1 MKKKLLSQAITLG
14 LLVAAPYSVWA
25 SDFTDGFHKDVQL
38 NVDSS
43 KLDCGAVAPGADTV
57 IDKDVEYHFVL
68 NQGKFTSNSGVSA
81 VHMDQAGKTVTYN
94 KNANFYVSTDL
105 TGTGN
110 NASHTLSVYAGRMN
124 FNGDTSFTNITKGEN
139 GKSAYGVSALG
150 DPKQTE
156 NPVLNFAG
164 NSLKID
170 VVTDTARQEKGT
182 YCEAAG
188 LSVYNADVVTSDK
201 TKTEI
206 NVTGTSTSSKAAPV
220 YGILNEG
227 GNVDL
232 KGDTVI
238 NVVTNGY
245 GTNVTEGKDKA
256 GLAVGVKVIDG
267 FYNST
272 MGNTSGEAQVT
283 MGNAVVNTTNKAK
296 GGAAIGFV
304 SDNFTDNEN
313 KKAEIILN
321 GNLDMHVEADIARG
335 VVAKKG
341 KKIILGSENTD
352 HINITTQNISA
363 DNSENI
369 NMGIWAAAGGV
380 VDVTS
385 KDVVV
390 NTHST
395 GDAWSYGICAQNAT
409 TDAKDNLATV
419 NIKADNIYVNSTADK
434 EGQASGLV
442 TMSQGQM
449 NIHGNLEVHADNVVV
464 TRGDSVLN
472 VNTNKE
478 DANNTTKLYG
488 NINFAYYEG
497 TSGTKVDAD
506 VNINLNG
513 KDSVWEGNTIID
525 WNLKTDGNT
534 SFEDIENKLNVDGC
548 NISLNDGA
556 QWNATKVENT
566 GTDGKKGQA
575 YVGLNNLTLN
585 NGIINLDKM
594 DGQTLEVENLSGN
607 KGTIG
612 VDDLAAGQL
621 HVDKIADNTEIV
633 VQGNGAIAD
642 QIFQDKA
649 NADKLAGVVV
659 GGADNAVLT
668 DKVTTEE
675 GVIGGVFEG
684 TVDKDGHV
692 VGGIQAQNTFNMGVS
707 DMASV
712 SLMAWRAENDDMNQR
727 LGELRDSKGEH
738 GIWTRMVK
746 GESEYGAITNKYT
759 KYELGYDEKLSTN
772 EHWTVGAAISYTD
785 GDSSFAKGSGENT
798 HKGLSVYGSY
808 LADDGSYVDLIAKY
822 AKLEHEFDVL
832 GGIGKGDYEANGYSV
847 SAEYGKRFT
856 KDNGFWVE
864 PQVQLSYGKVGAV
877 SYATANA
884 IAEQDGMDSL
894 VGRVGFRMGKD
905 FAQGN
910 VYAKASYLYDF
921 DGETSVTMRK
931 GSLADTYGQDLGGGW
946 WEVGVGT
953 NVALSDASYL
963 YLDVE
968 RTYGGEVETPWQW
981 NVGLRYSF

>member
-1 MKKKLLSQAITLG
+1 MNKKLLTQAITLG
-14 LLVAAPYSVWA
+14 LLVAAPYNVWA
-25 SDFTDGFHKDVQL
+25 ANNYGIKADEVAVNGNELFPNGVISDVKEGIYAKNKVDFTVADIKINAQEYGVHVTSGGDLNLGKDKVQI
-38 NVDSS
+38 NVND
-43 KLDCGAVAPGADTV
+43 P
-57 IDKDVEYHFVL
+57 
-68 NQGKFTSNSGVSA
+68 
-81 VHMDQAGKTVTYN
+81 
-94 KNANFYVSTDL
+94 
-105 TGTGN
+105 
-110 NASHTLSVYAGRMN
+110 R
-124 FNGDTSFTNITKGEN
+124 N
-139 GKSAYGVSALG
+139 GKSAYAIHNDSNSSVKITANDVLLSVNSGYATALYNKSGNNGSNSDIRKADVDVNAKNKVTINVAGTESATGIRNLQELSKVDITAPQVSFDVHALNNTATGIKSELKGIVNINNANKIDIQVKADGANGKPDKKKGKAYGILTDKDGVVNIQTKEFNLQVDGNALALG
-150 DPKQTE
+150 ID
-156 NPVLNFAG
+156 AD
-164 NSLKID
+164 NSAN
-170 VVTDTARQEKGT
+170 V
-182 YCEAAG
+182 
-188 LSVYNADVVTSDK
+188 
-201 TKTEI
+201 
-206 NVTGTSTSSKAAPV
+206 NVTGDAVNIVAKST
-220 YGILNEG
+220 EG
-227 GNVDL
+227 ATG
-232 KGDTVI
+232 I
-238 NVVTNGY
+238 NVANQGQV
-245 GTNVTEGKDKA
+245 NVKAQDLAIQAEGND
-256 GLAVGVKVIDG
+256 
-267 FYNST
+267 
-272 MGNTSGEAQVT
+272 
-283 MGNAVVNTTNKAK
+283 
-296 GGAAIGFV
+296 
-304 SDNFTDNEN
+304 
-313 KKAEIILN
+313 
-321 GNLDMHVEADIARG
+321 ARG
-335 VVAKKG
+335 VNVSTNGNVVLGTADSNIAIDVTG
-341 KKIILGSENTD
+341 KKNAIGLATFEHGKSVVNGKNFVINAVGDDSLGVHVQNNGTGEKKAQVDLNAENT
-352 HINITTQNISA
+352 
-363 DNSENI
+363 
-369 NMGIWAAAGGV
+369 V
-380 VDVTS
+380 
-385 KDVVV
+385 
-390 NTHST
+390 
-395 GDAWSYGICAQNAT
+395 
-409 TDAKDNLATV
+409 
-419 NIKADNIYVNSTADK
+419 IKADNALGAYS
-434 EGQASGLV
+434 EGK
-442 TMSQGQM
+442 
-449 NIHGNLEVHADNVVV
+449 
-464 TRGDSVLN
+464 LN
-472 VNTNKE
+472 VNGNIYTEAKNALIVRGFSEVNINTENK
-478 DANNTTKLYG
+478 NNLVQLNG
-488 NINFAYYEG
+488 NINFNVTNDG
-497 TSGTKVDAD
+497 NSGLLADAD
-506 VNINLNG
+506 VNIQLTNKDSYLNG
-513 KDSVWEGNTIID
+513 NIIKTQDGKPDEHIDMHVDGMKLTLSNGGTWNSDKDSFVNDLILDGGIVSMNGSQQNITADNVTGNSGLVHT
-525 WNLKTDGNT
+525 
-534 SFEDIENKLNVDGC
+534 
-548 NISLNDGA
+548 ND
-556 QWNATKVENT
+556 
-566 GTDGKKGQA
+566 
-575 YVGLNNLTLN
+575 LNN
-585 NGIINLDKM
+585 
-594 DGQTLEVENLSGN
+594 
-607 KGTIG
+607 
-612 VDDLAAGQL
+612 QL

-675 GVIGGVFEG
+675 GVIGGAFEG

-864 PQVQLSYGKVGAV
+864 PQVQLSYGKIGAV

>member
-1 MKKKLLSQAITLG
+1 MNKRLLTQAITLG
-14 LLVAAPYSVWA
+14 LLVAAPYNVWA
-25 SDFTDGFHKDVQL
+25 ANNYGIKADEVAVNGNELFPNGVISDVKEGIYAKNKVDFTVADIKINAQEYGVHVTSGGDLNLGKDKVQI
-38 NVDSS
+38 NVND
-43 KLDCGAVAPGADTV
+43 P
-57 IDKDVEYHFVL
+57 
-68 NQGKFTSNSGVSA
+68 
-81 VHMDQAGKTVTYN
+81 
-94 KNANFYVSTDL
+94 
-105 TGTGN
+105 
-110 NASHTLSVYAGRMN
+110 R
-124 FNGDTSFTNITKGEN
+124 N
-139 GKSAYGVSALG
+139 GKSAYAIYNYSNSSVKITANDVLLSVNSGYATALYNKSGNNGSNSDIRKADVDVNAKNKVTINVAGTEFATGIQNLQELSKVDITAPQVSFDVHAFNNTATGIKSELKGIVNINNADKIDIQVKADGANGKPDKKKGKAYGILTDKDGVVNIQTKEFNLQVDGNALALG
-150 DPKQTE
+150 IDA
-156 NPVLNFAG
+156 N
-164 NSLKID
+164 NSAN
-170 VVTDTARQEKGT
+170 V
-182 YCEAAG
+182 
-188 LSVYNADVVTSDK
+188 
-201 TKTEI
+201 
-206 NVTGTSTSSKAAPV
+206 NVTGDAVNIVAKST
-220 YGILNEG
+220 EG
-227 GNVDL
+227 ATG
-232 KGDTVI
+232 I
-238 NVVTNGY
+238 NVANQGQV
-245 GTNVTEGKDKA
+245 NVKAQDLAIQAEGND
-256 GLAVGVKVIDG
+256 
-267 FYNST
+267 
-272 MGNTSGEAQVT
+272 
-283 MGNAVVNTTNKAK
+283 
-296 GGAAIGFV
+296 
-304 SDNFTDNEN
+304 
-313 KKAEIILN
+313 
-321 GNLDMHVEADIARG
+321 ARG
-335 VVAKKG
+335 VNVSTNGNVVLGTADSNIAIDVTG
-341 KKIILGSENTD
+341 KKNAIGLATFEHGKSVVNGKNFVVNAVGDDSLGVHVQNNGTGEKKAQVDLNAENT
-352 HINITTQNISA
+352 
-363 DNSENI
+363 
-369 NMGIWAAAGGV
+369 V
-380 VDVTS
+380 
-385 KDVVV
+385 
-390 NTHST
+390 
-395 GDAWSYGICAQNAT
+395 
-409 TDAKDNLATV
+409 
-419 NIKADNIYVNSTADK
+419 IKADNALGAYS
-434 EGQASGLV
+434 EGK
-442 TMSQGQM
+442 
-449 NIHGNLEVHADNVVV
+449 
-464 TRGDSVLN
+464 LN
-472 VNTNKE
+472 VNGNIYTEAKNALIVRGFSDVNINTENK
-478 DANNTTKLYG
+478 NNLVQLNG
-488 NINFAYYEG
+488 NINFNVTNDG
-497 TSGTKVDAD
+497 NSGLLADAD
-506 VNINLNG
+506 VNIQLTNKDSYLNG
-513 KDSVWEGNTIID
+513 NIIKTQDGKPDEHIDMHVDGMKLTLSNGGTWNSDKDSFVNDLILDGGIVSMNGSQQNITADNVTGNSGLVHT
-525 WNLKTDGNT
+525 
-534 SFEDIENKLNVDGC
+534 
-548 NISLNDGA
+548 ND
-556 QWNATKVENT
+556 
-566 GTDGKKGQA
+566 
-575 YVGLNNLTLN
+575 LNN
-585 NGIINLDKM
+585 
-594 DGQTLEVENLSGN
+594 
-607 KGTIG
+607 
-612 VDDLAAGQL
+612 QL

-659 GGADNAVLT
+659 SGADNDVLT

-675 GVIGGVFEG
+675 GVIGGAFEG

-727 LGELRDSKGEH
+727 LGELRDSNGEH

>member
-1 MKKKLLSQAITLG
+1 MNKKLLTQAITLG
-14 LLVAAPYSVWA
+14 LLVAAPYNVWA
-25 SDFTDGFHKDVQL
+25 ANNYGIKADEVAVNGNELFPNGVISDVKEGIYAKNKVDFTVADIKINAQEYGVHVTSGGDLNLGKDKVQI
-38 NVDSS
+38 NVND
-43 KLDCGAVAPGADTV
+43 P
-57 IDKDVEYHFVL
+57 
-68 NQGKFTSNSGVSA
+68 
-81 VHMDQAGKTVTYN
+81 
-94 KNANFYVSTDL
+94 
-105 TGTGN
+105 
-110 NASHTLSVYAGRMN
+110 R
-124 FNGDTSFTNITKGEN
+124 N
-139 GKSAYGVSALG
+139 GKSAYAIHNDSNSSVKITANDVLLSVNSGYATALYNKSGNNGSNSDIRKADVDVNAKNKVTINVAGTESATGIRNLQELSKVDITAPQVSFDVHAFNNTATGIKSELKGIVNINNADKIDIQVKADGANGKPDKKKGKAYGILTDKDGVVNIQTKEFNLQVDGNALALG
-150 DPKQTE
+150 ID
-156 NPVLNFAG
+156 AD
-164 NSLKID
+164 NSAN
-170 VVTDTARQEKGT
+170 V
-182 YCEAAG
+182 
-188 LSVYNADVVTSDK
+188 
-201 TKTEI
+201 
-206 NVTGTSTSSKAAPV
+206 NVTGDAVNIVAKST
-220 YGILNEG
+220 EG
-227 GNVDL
+227 ATG
-232 KGDTVI
+232 I
-238 NVVTNGY
+238 NVANQGQV
-245 GTNVTEGKDKA
+245 NVKA
-256 GLAVGVKVIDG
+256 QDLAI
-267 FYNST
+267 
-272 MGNTSGEAQVT
+272 
-283 MGNAVVNTTNKAK
+283 
-296 GGAAIGFV
+296 
-304 SDNFTDNEN
+304 
-313 KKAEIILN
+313 KAE
-321 GNLDMHVEADIARG
+321 GNDARG
-335 VVAKKG
+335 VNVSTNGNVVLGTADSNIAIDVTG
-341 KKIILGSENTD
+341 KKNAIGLATFEHGKSVVNGKNFVVNAVGDDSLGVHVQNNGTGEKKAQVDLNAENT
-352 HINITTQNISA
+352 
-363 DNSENI
+363 
-369 NMGIWAAAGGV
+369 V
-380 VDVTS
+380 
-385 KDVVV
+385 
-390 NTHST
+390 
-395 GDAWSYGICAQNAT
+395 
-409 TDAKDNLATV
+409 
-419 NIKADNIYVNSTADK
+419 IKADNALGAYS
-434 EGQASGLV
+434 EGK
-442 TMSQGQM
+442 
-449 NIHGNLEVHADNVVV
+449 
-464 TRGDSVLN
+464 LN
-472 VNTNKE
+472 VNGNIYTEAKNALIVRGFSEVNINTENK
-478 DANNTTKLYG
+478 NNLVQLNG
-488 NINFAYYEG
+488 NINFNVTNDG
-497 TSGTKVDAD
+497 NSGLLADAD
-506 VNINLNG
+506 VNIQLTNKDSYLNG
-513 KDSVWEGNTIID
+513 NIIKTQDGNPDEHIDMHVDGMKLTLSNGGTWNSDKDSFVNDLILDGGIVSMNGSQQNITADNVTGNSGLVHT
-525 WNLKTDGNT
+525 
-534 SFEDIENKLNVDGC
+534 
-548 NISLNDGA
+548 ND
-556 QWNATKVENT
+556 
-566 GTDGKKGQA
+566 
-575 YVGLNNLTLN
+575 LNN
-585 NGIINLDKM
+585 
-594 DGQTLEVENLSGN
+594 
-607 KGTIG
+607 
-612 VDDLAAGQL
+612 QL

-675 GVIGGVFEG
+675 GVIGGAFEG

>member
-1 MKKKLLSQAITLG
+1 MNKKLLTQAITLG
-14 LLVAAPYSVWA
+14 LLVAAPYNVWA
-25 SDFTDGFHKDVQL
+25 ANNYGIKADEVAVNGNELFPNGVISDVKEGIYAKNKVDFTVADIKINAQEYGVHVTSGGDLNLGKDKVQI
-38 NVDSS
+38 NVND
-43 KLDCGAVAPGADTV
+43 P
-57 IDKDVEYHFVL
+57 
-68 NQGKFTSNSGVSA
+68 
-81 VHMDQAGKTVTYN
+81 
-94 KNANFYVSTDL
+94 
-105 TGTGN
+105 
-110 NASHTLSVYAGRMN
+110 R
-124 FNGDTSFTNITKGEN
+124 N
-139 GKSAYGVSALG
+139 GKSAYAIHNYSNSSVKITANDVLLSVNSGYATALYNKSGNNGSNSDIRKADVDVNAKNKVTINVAGTEFATGIQNLQELSKVDITAPQVSFDVHALNNTATGIKSELKGIVNINNADKIDIQVKADGANGKPDKKKGKAYGILTDKEGVVNIQTKEFNLQVDGNALALG
-150 DPKQTE
+150 IDA
-156 NPVLNFAG
+156 N
-164 NSLKID
+164 NSAN
-170 VVTDTARQEKGT
+170 V
-182 YCEAAG
+182 
-188 LSVYNADVVTSDK
+188 
-201 TKTEI
+201 
-206 NVTGTSTSSKAAPV
+206 NVTGDAVNIVAKST
-220 YGILNEG
+220 EG
-227 GNVDL
+227 ATG
-232 KGDTVI
+232 I
-238 NVVTNGY
+238 NVANQGQV
-245 GTNVTEGKDKA
+245 NVKAQDLAIQAEGND
-256 GLAVGVKVIDG
+256 
-267 FYNST
+267 
-272 MGNTSGEAQVT
+272 
-283 MGNAVVNTTNKAK
+283 
-296 GGAAIGFV
+296 
-304 SDNFTDNEN
+304 
-313 KKAEIILN
+313 
-321 GNLDMHVEADIARG
+321 ARG
-335 VVAKKG
+335 VNVSTNGNVVLGTADSNIAIDVTG
-341 KKIILGSENTD
+341 KKNAIGLATFEHGKSVVNGKNFVVNAVGDDSLGVHVQNNGTGEKKAQVDLNAENT
-352 HINITTQNISA
+352 
-363 DNSENI
+363 
-369 NMGIWAAAGGV
+369 V
-380 VDVTS
+380 
-385 KDVVV
+385 
-390 NTHST
+390 
-395 GDAWSYGICAQNAT
+395 
-409 TDAKDNLATV
+409 
-419 NIKADNIYVNSTADK
+419 IKADNALGAYS
-434 EGQASGLV
+434 EGK
-442 TMSQGQM
+442 
-449 NIHGNLEVHADNVVV
+449 
-464 TRGDSVLN
+464 LN
-472 VNTNKE
+472 VNGNIYTEAKNALIVRGFSEVNINTENK
-478 DANNTTKLYG
+478 NNLVQLNG
-488 NINFAYYEG
+488 NINFNVTNDG
-497 TSGTKVDAD
+497 NSGLLADAD
-506 VNINLNG
+506 VNIQLTNKDSYLNG
-513 KDSVWEGNTIID
+513 NIIKTQDGKPDEHIDMHVDGMKLTLSNGGTWNSDKDSFVNDLILDGGIVSMNGSQQNITADNVTGNSGLVHT
-525 WNLKTDGNT
+525 
-534 SFEDIENKLNVDGC
+534 
-548 NISLNDGA
+548 ND
-556 QWNATKVENT
+556 
-566 GTDGKKGQA
+566 
-575 YVGLNNLTLN
+575 LNN
-585 NGIINLDKM
+585 
-594 DGQTLEVENLSGN
+594 
-607 KGTIG
+607 
-612 VDDLAAGQL
+612 QL

-675 GVIGGVFEG
+675 GVIGGAFEG

-692 VGGIQAQNTFNMGVS
+692 VGGSQAQNTFNMGVS

>member
-1 MKKKLLSQAITLG
+1 MNKKLLTQAITLG
-14 LLVAAPYSVWA
+14 LLVAAPYNVWA
-25 SDFTDGFHKDVQL
+25 ANNYGIKADEVAVNGNELFPNGVISDVKKGIYAKNKVDFTVADIKINAQEYGVYVTSGGDLNLGKDKVQI
-38 NVDSS
+38 NVND
-43 KLDCGAVAPGADTV
+43 P
-57 IDKDVEYHFVL
+57 
-68 NQGKFTSNSGVSA
+68 
-81 VHMDQAGKTVTYN
+81 
-94 KNANFYVSTDL
+94 
-105 TGTGN
+105 
-110 NASHTLSVYAGRMN
+110 R
-124 FNGDTSFTNITKGEN
+124 N
-139 GKSAYGVSALG
+139 GKSAYAIHNDSNSSVKITANDVLLSVNSGYATALYNKSGNNGSNSDIRKADVDVNAKNKVTINVAGTESATGIRNLQELSKVDITAPQVSFDVHALNNTATGIKSELKGIVNINNADKIDIQVKADGANGKPDKKKGKANGILTDKDGVVNIQTKEFNLQVDGNALALG
-150 DPKQTE
+150 ID
-156 NPVLNFAG
+156 AD
-164 NSLKID
+164 NSAN
-170 VVTDTARQEKGT
+170 V
-182 YCEAAG
+182 
-188 LSVYNADVVTSDK
+188 
-201 TKTEI
+201 
-206 NVTGTSTSSKAAPV
+206 NVTGDAVNIVAKST
-220 YGILNEG
+220 EG
-227 GNVDL
+227 ATG
-232 KGDTVI
+232 I
-238 NVVTNGY
+238 NVANQGQV
-245 GTNVTEGKDKA
+245 NVKAQDLAIQAEGND
-256 GLAVGVKVIDG
+256 
-267 FYNST
+267 
-272 MGNTSGEAQVT
+272 
-283 MGNAVVNTTNKAK
+283 
-296 GGAAIGFV
+296 
-304 SDNFTDNEN
+304 
-313 KKAEIILN
+313 
-321 GNLDMHVEADIARG
+321 ARG
-335 VVAKKG
+335 VNVSTNGNVVLGTADSNIAIDVTG
-341 KKIILGSENTD
+341 KKNAIGLATFEHGKSVVNGKNFVVNAVGDDSLGVHVQNNGTGEKKAQVDLNAENT
-352 HINITTQNISA
+352 
-363 DNSENI
+363 
-369 NMGIWAAAGGV
+369 V
-380 VDVTS
+380 
-385 KDVVV
+385 
-390 NTHST
+390 
-395 GDAWSYGICAQNAT
+395 
-409 TDAKDNLATV
+409 
-419 NIKADNIYVNSTADK
+419 IKADNALGAYS
-434 EGQASGLV
+434 EGK
-442 TMSQGQM
+442 
-449 NIHGNLEVHADNVVV
+449 
-464 TRGDSVLN
+464 LN
-472 VNTNKE
+472 VNGNIYTEAKNALIVRGFSEVNINTENK
-478 DANNTTKLYG
+478 NNLVQLNG
-488 NINFAYYEG
+488 NINFNVTNDG
-497 TSGTKVDAD
+497 NSGLLADAD
-506 VNINLNG
+506 VNIQLTNKDSYLNG
-513 KDSVWEGNTIID
+513 NIIKTQDGKPDEHIDMHVDGMKLTLSNGGTWNSDKDSFVNDLILDGGIVSMNGSQQNITADNVTGNSGLVHT
-525 WNLKTDGNT
+525 
-534 SFEDIENKLNVDGC
+534 
-548 NISLNDGA
+548 ND
-556 QWNATKVENT
+556 
-566 GTDGKKGQA
+566 
-575 YVGLNNLTLN
+575 LNN
-585 NGIINLDKM
+585 
-594 DGQTLEVENLSGN
+594 
-607 KGTIG
+607 
-612 VDDLAAGQL
+612 QL

-675 GVIGGVFEG
+675 GVIGGAFEG

>member
-1 MKKKLLSQAITLG
+1 MNKKLLTQAITLG
-14 LLVAAPYSVWA
+14 LLVAAPYNVWA
-25 SDFTDGFHKDVQL
+25 ANNYGIKADEVAVNGNELFPNGVISDVKEGIYAKNKVDFTVADIKINAQEYGVHVTSGGDLNLGKDKVQI
-38 NVDSS
+38 NVND
-43 KLDCGAVAPGADTV
+43 P
-57 IDKDVEYHFVL
+57 
-68 NQGKFTSNSGVSA
+68 
-81 VHMDQAGKTVTYN
+81 
-94 KNANFYVSTDL
+94 
-105 TGTGN
+105 
-110 NASHTLSVYAGRMN
+110 R
-124 FNGDTSFTNITKGEN
+124 N
-139 GKSAYGVSALG
+139 GKSAYAIHNDSNSSVKITANDVLLSVNSGYATALYNKSGNNGSNGDIRKADVDVNAKNKVTINVAGTEFATGIQNLQKLSKVDITAPQVSFDVHALNNTATGIKSELKGIVNINNADKIDIQVKADGANGKPDKKKGKAYGILTDKDGVVNIQTKEFNLQVDGNALALG
-150 DPKQTE
+150 IDA
-156 NPVLNFAG
+156 N
-164 NSLKID
+164 NSAN
-170 VVTDTARQEKGT
+170 V
-182 YCEAAG
+182 
-188 LSVYNADVVTSDK
+188 
-201 TKTEI
+201 
-206 NVTGTSTSSKAAPV
+206 NVTGDAVNIVAKST
-220 YGILNEG
+220 EG
-227 GNVDL
+227 ATG
-232 KGDTVI
+232 I
-238 NVVTNGY
+238 NVANQGQV
-245 GTNVTEGKDKA
+245 NVKAQDLAIQAEGND
-256 GLAVGVKVIDG
+256 
-267 FYNST
+267 
-272 MGNTSGEAQVT
+272 
-283 MGNAVVNTTNKAK
+283 
-296 GGAAIGFV
+296 
-304 SDNFTDNEN
+304 
-313 KKAEIILN
+313 
-321 GNLDMHVEADIARG
+321 ARG
-335 VVAKKG
+335 VNVSTNGNVVLGTADSNIAIDVTG
-341 KKIILGSENTD
+341 KKNAIGLATFEHGKSVVNGKNFVVNAVGDDSLGVHVQNNGTGEKKAQVDLNAENT
-352 HINITTQNISA
+352 
-363 DNSENI
+363 
-369 NMGIWAAAGGV
+369 V
-380 VDVTS
+380 
-385 KDVVV
+385 
-390 NTHST
+390 
-395 GDAWSYGICAQNAT
+395 
-409 TDAKDNLATV
+409 
-419 NIKADNIYVNSTADK
+419 IKADNALGAYS
-434 EGQASGLV
+434 EGK
-442 TMSQGQM
+442 
-449 NIHGNLEVHADNVVV
+449 
-464 TRGDSVLN
+464 LN
-472 VNTNKE
+472 VNGNIYTEAKNALIVRGFSEVNINTENK
-478 DANNTTKLYG
+478 NNLVQLNG
-488 NINFAYYEG
+488 NINFNVTNDG
-497 TSGTKVDAD
+497 NSGLLADAD
-506 VNINLNG
+506 VNIQLTNKDSYLNG
-513 KDSVWEGNTIID
+513 NIIKTQDGKPDEHIDMHVDGMKLTLSNGGTWNSDKDSFVNDLILDGGIVSMNGSQQNITADNVTGNSGLVHT
-525 WNLKTDGNT
+525 
-534 SFEDIENKLNVDGC
+534 
-548 NISLNDGA
+548 ND
-556 QWNATKVENT
+556 
-566 GTDGKKGQA
+566 
-575 YVGLNNLTLN
+575 LNN
-585 NGIINLDKM
+585 
-594 DGQTLEVENLSGN
+594 
-607 KGTIG
+607 
-612 VDDLAAGQL
+612 QL

-675 GVIGGVFEG
+675 GVIGGAFEG

-864 PQVQLSYGKVGAV
+864 PQVQLSYGKIGAV

>member
-1 MKKKLLSQAITLG
+1 MGGVVMNKKLLTQAITLG
-14 LLVAAPYSVWA
+14 LLVAAPYNVWA
-25 SDFTDGFHKDVQL
+25 ANNYGIKADEVAVNGNELFPNGVISDVKEGIYAKNKVDFTVADIKINAQEYGVHVTSGGDLNLGKDKVQI
-38 NVDSS
+38 NVND
-43 KLDCGAVAPGADTV
+43 P
-57 IDKDVEYHFVL
+57 
-68 NQGKFTSNSGVSA
+68 
-81 VHMDQAGKTVTYN
+81 
-94 KNANFYVSTDL
+94 
-105 TGTGN
+105 
-110 NASHTLSVYAGRMN
+110 R
-124 FNGDTSFTNITKGEN
+124 N
-139 GKSAYGVSALG
+139 GKSAYAIHNDSNSSVKITANDVLLSVNSGYATALYNKSGNNGSNGDIRKADVDVNAKNKVTINVAGTEFATGIQNLQKLSKVDITAPQVSFDVHALNNTATGIKSELKGIVNINNADKIDIQVKADGANGKPDKKKGKAYGILTDKDGVVNIQTKEFNLQVDGNALALG
-150 DPKQTE
+150 IDA
-156 NPVLNFAG
+156 N
-164 NSLKID
+164 NSAN
-170 VVTDTARQEKGT
+170 V
-182 YCEAAG
+182 
-188 LSVYNADVVTSDK
+188 
-201 TKTEI
+201 
-206 NVTGTSTSSKAAPV
+206 NVTGDAVNIVAKST
-220 YGILNEG
+220 EG
-227 GNVDL
+227 ATG
-232 KGDTVI
+232 I
-238 NVVTNGY
+238 NVANQGQV
-245 GTNVTEGKDKA
+245 NVKAQDLAIQAEGND
-256 GLAVGVKVIDG
+256 
-267 FYNST
+267 
-272 MGNTSGEAQVT
+272 
-283 MGNAVVNTTNKAK
+283 
-296 GGAAIGFV
+296 
-304 SDNFTDNEN
+304 
-313 KKAEIILN
+313 
-321 GNLDMHVEADIARG
+321 ARG
-335 VVAKKG
+335 VNVSTNGNVVLGTADSNIAIDVTG
-341 KKIILGSENTD
+341 KKNAIGLATFEHGKSVVNGKNFVVNAVGDDSLGVHVQNNGTGEKKAQVDLNAENT
-352 HINITTQNISA
+352 
-363 DNSENI
+363 
-369 NMGIWAAAGGV
+369 V
-380 VDVTS
+380 
-385 KDVVV
+385 
-390 NTHST
+390 
-395 GDAWSYGICAQNAT
+395 
-409 TDAKDNLATV
+409 
-419 NIKADNIYVNSTADK
+419 IKADNALGAYS
-434 EGQASGLV
+434 EGK
-442 TMSQGQM
+442 
-449 NIHGNLEVHADNVVV
+449 
-464 TRGDSVLN
+464 LN
-472 VNTNKE
+472 VNGNIYTEAKNALIVRGFSEVNINTENK
-478 DANNTTKLYG
+478 NNLVQLNG
-488 NINFAYYEG
+488 NINFNVTNDG
-497 TSGTKVDAD
+497 NSGLLADAD
-506 VNINLNG
+506 VNIQLTNKDSYLNG
-513 KDSVWEGNTIID
+513 NIIKTQDGKPDEHIDMHVDGMKLTLSNGGTWNSDKDSFVNDLILDGGIVSMNGSQQNITADNVTGNSGLVHT
-525 WNLKTDGNT
+525 
-534 SFEDIENKLNVDGC
+534 
-548 NISLNDGA
+548 ND
-556 QWNATKVENT
+556 
-566 GTDGKKGQA
+566 
-575 YVGLNNLTLN
+575 LNN
-585 NGIINLDKM
+585 
-594 DGQTLEVENLSGN
+594 
-607 KGTIG
+607 
-612 VDDLAAGQL
+612 QL

-675 GVIGGVFEG
+675 GVIGGAFEG

-864 PQVQLSYGKVGAV
+864 PQVQLSYGKIGAV

>member
-1 MKKKLLSQAITLG
+1 MADIKINAQEYGVHVTSGGDLNLG
-14 LLVAAPYSVWA
+14 
-25 SDFTDGFHKDVQL
+25 KDKVQI
-38 NVDSS
+38 NVND
-43 KLDCGAVAPGADTV
+43 P
-57 IDKDVEYHFVL
+57 
-68 NQGKFTSNSGVSA
+68 
-81 VHMDQAGKTVTYN
+81 
-94 KNANFYVSTDL
+94 
-105 TGTGN
+105 
-110 NASHTLSVYAGRMN
+110 R
-124 FNGDTSFTNITKGEN
+124 N
-139 GKSAYGVSALG
+139 GKSAYAIHNDSNSSVKITANDVLLSVNSGYATALYNKSGNNVSTSDIRKADVDVNAKNKVTINVAGTESATGIRNLQELSKVDITAPQVSFDVHALNNTATGIKSELKGIVNINNADKIDIQVKADGANGKPDKKKGKANGILTDKDGVVNIQTKEFNLQVDGNALALG
-150 DPKQTE
+150 ID
-156 NPVLNFAG
+156 AD
-164 NSLKID
+164 NSAN
-170 VVTDTARQEKGT
+170 V
-182 YCEAAG
+182 
-188 LSVYNADVVTSDK
+188 
-201 TKTEI
+201 
-206 NVTGTSTSSKAAPV
+206 NVTGDAVNIVAKST
-220 YGILNEG
+220 EG
-227 GNVDL
+227 ATG
-232 KGDTVI
+232 I
-238 NVVTNGY
+238 NVANQGQV
-245 GTNVTEGKDKA
+245 NVKAQDLAIQAEGND
-256 GLAVGVKVIDG
+256 
-267 FYNST
+267 
-272 MGNTSGEAQVT
+272 
-283 MGNAVVNTTNKAK
+283 
-296 GGAAIGFV
+296 
-304 SDNFTDNEN
+304 
-313 KKAEIILN
+313 
-321 GNLDMHVEADIARG
+321 ARG
-335 VVAKKG
+335 VNVSTNGNVVLGTADSNIAIDVTG
-341 KKIILGSENTD
+341 KKNAMGLATFEHGKSVVNGKNFVVNAVGDDSLGVHVQNNGTGEKKAQVDLNAENT
-352 HINITTQNISA
+352 
-363 DNSENI
+363 
-369 NMGIWAAAGGV
+369 V
-380 VDVTS
+380 
-385 KDVVV
+385 
-390 NTHST
+390 
-395 GDAWSYGICAQNAT
+395 
-409 TDAKDNLATV
+409 
-419 NIKADNIYVNSTADK
+419 IKADNALGAYS
-434 EGQASGLV
+434 EGK
-442 TMSQGQM
+442 
-449 NIHGNLEVHADNVVV
+449 
-464 TRGDSVLN
+464 LN
-472 VNTNKE
+472 VNGNIYTEAKNALIVRGFSEVNINTENK
-478 DANNTTKLYG
+478 NNLVQLNG
-488 NINFAYYEG
+488 NINFNVTNDG
-497 TSGTKVDAD
+497 NSGLLADAD
-506 VNINLNG
+506 VNIQLTNKDSYLNG
-513 KDSVWEGNTIID
+513 NIIKTQDGKPDEHIDMHVDGMKLTLSNGGTWNSDKDSFVNDLILDGGIVSMNGSQQNITADNVTGNSGLVHT
-525 WNLKTDGNT
+525 
-534 SFEDIENKLNVDGC
+534 
-548 NISLNDGA
+548 ND
-556 QWNATKVENT
+556 
-566 GTDGKKGQA
+566 
-575 YVGLNNLTLN
+575 LNN
-585 NGIINLDKM
+585 
-594 DGQTLEVENLSGN
+594 
-607 KGTIG
+607 
-612 VDDLAAGQL
+612 QL

-675 GVIGGVFEG
+675 GVIGGAFEG

-910 VYAKASYLYDF
+910 VYAKASCLYDF

>member
-1 MKKKLLSQAITLG
+1 MTGDAVNI
-14 LLVAAPYSVWA
+14 VAKSTEGA
-25 SDFTDGFHKDVQL
+25 TGI
-38 NVDSS
+38 NV
-43 KLDCGAVAPGADTV
+43 A
-57 IDKDVEYHFVL
+57 
-68 NQGKFTSNSGVSA
+68 NQGQVNVKA
-81 VHMDQAGKTVTYN
+81 QDLAIQAE
-94 KNANFYVSTDL
+94 
-105 TGTGN
+105 GN
-110 NASHTLSVYAGRMN
+110 
-124 FNGDTSFTNITKGEN
+124 D
-139 GKSAYGVSALG
+139 
-150 DPKQTE
+150 
-156 NPVLNFAG
+156 
-164 NSLKID
+164 
-170 VVTDTARQEKGT
+170 
-182 YCEAAG
+182 
-188 LSVYNADVVTSDK
+188 
-201 TKTEI
+201 
-206 NVTGTSTSSKAAPV
+206 
-220 YGILNEG
+220 
-227 GNVDL
+227 
-232 KGDTVI
+232 
-238 NVVTNGY
+238 
-245 GTNVTEGKDKA
+245 
-256 GLAVGVKVIDG
+256 
-267 FYNST
+267 
-272 MGNTSGEAQVT
+272 
-283 MGNAVVNTTNKAK
+283 
-296 GGAAIGFV
+296 
-304 SDNFTDNEN
+304 
-313 KKAEIILN
+313 
-321 GNLDMHVEADIARG
+321 ARG
-335 VVAKKG
+335 VNVSTNGNVVLGTADSNIAIDVTG
-341 KKIILGSENTD
+341 KKNAIGLATFEHGKSVVNGKNFVVNAVGDDSLGVHVQNNGTGEKKAQVDLNAENT
-352 HINITTQNISA
+352 
-363 DNSENI
+363 
-369 NMGIWAAAGGV
+369 V
-380 VDVTS
+380 
-385 KDVVV
+385 
-390 NTHST
+390 
-395 GDAWSYGICAQNAT
+395 
-409 TDAKDNLATV
+409 
-419 NIKADNIYVNSTADK
+419 IKADNALGAYS
-434 EGQASGLV
+434 EGK
-442 TMSQGQM
+442 
-449 NIHGNLEVHADNVVV
+449 
-464 TRGDSVLN
+464 LN
-472 VNTNKE
+472 VNGNIYTEAKNALIVRGFSEVNINTENK
-478 DANNTTKLYG
+478 NNLVQLNG
-488 NINFAYYEG
+488 NINFNVTNDG
-497 TSGTKVDAD
+497 NSGLLADAD
-506 VNINLNG
+506 VNIQLTNKDSYLNG
-513 KDSVWEGNTIID
+513 NIIKTQDGKPDEHIDMHVDGMKLTLSNGGTWNSDKDSFVNDLILDGGIVSMNGSQQNITADNVTGNSGLVHT
-525 WNLKTDGNT
+525 
-534 SFEDIENKLNVDGC
+534 
-548 NISLNDGA
+548 ND
-556 QWNATKVENT
+556 
-566 GTDGKKGQA
+566 
-575 YVGLNNLTLN
+575 LNN
-585 NGIINLDKM
+585 
-594 DGQTLEVENLSGN
+594 
-607 KGTIG
+607 
-612 VDDLAAGQL
+612 QL

-675 GVIGGVFEG
+675 GVIGGAFEG

-864 PQVQLSYGKVGAV
+864 PQVQLSYGKIGAV

>member
-1 MKKKLLSQAITLG
+1 MNKKLLTQAITLG
-14 LLVAAPYSVWA
+14 LLVAAPYNVWA
-25 SDFTDGFHKDVQL
+25 ANNYGIKADEVAVNGNELFPNGVISDVKKGIYAKNKVDFTVADIKINAQEYGVYVTSGGDLNLGKDKVQI
-38 NVDSS
+38 NVND
-43 KLDCGAVAPGADTV
+43 P
-57 IDKDVEYHFVL
+57 
-68 NQGKFTSNSGVSA
+68 
-81 VHMDQAGKTVTYN
+81 
-94 KNANFYVSTDL
+94 
-105 TGTGN
+105 
-110 NASHTLSVYAGRMN
+110 R
-124 FNGDTSFTNITKGEN
+124 N
-139 GKSAYGVSALG
+139 GKSAYAIHNDSNSSVKITANDVLLSVNSGYATALYNKSGNNGSNSDIRKADVDVNAKNKVTINVAGTESATGIRNLQELSKVDITAPQVSFDVHALNNTATGIKSELKGIVNINNADKIDIQVKADGANGKPDKKKGKANGILTDKDGVVNIQTKEFNLQVDGNALALG
-150 DPKQTE
+150 ID
-156 NPVLNFAG
+156 AD
-164 NSLKID
+164 NSAN
-170 VVTDTARQEKGT
+170 V
-182 YCEAAG
+182 
-188 LSVYNADVVTSDK
+188 
-201 TKTEI
+201 
-206 NVTGTSTSSKAAPV
+206 NVTGDAVNIVAKST
-220 YGILNEG
+220 EG
-227 GNVDL
+227 ATG
-232 KGDTVI
+232 I
-238 NVVTNGY
+238 NVANQGQV
-245 GTNVTEGKDKA
+245 NVKAQDLAIQAEGND
-256 GLAVGVKVIDG
+256 
-267 FYNST
+267 
-272 MGNTSGEAQVT
+272 
-283 MGNAVVNTTNKAK
+283 
-296 GGAAIGFV
+296 
-304 SDNFTDNEN
+304 
-313 KKAEIILN
+313 
-321 GNLDMHVEADIARG
+321 ARG
-335 VVAKKG
+335 VNVSTNGNVVLGTADSNIAIDVTG
-341 KKIILGSENTD
+341 KKNAIGLATFEHGKSVVNGKNFVVNAVGDDSLGVHVQNNGTGEKKAQVDLNAENT
-352 HINITTQNISA
+352 
-363 DNSENI
+363 
-369 NMGIWAAAGGV
+369 V
-380 VDVTS
+380 
-385 KDVVV
+385 
-390 NTHST
+390 
-395 GDAWSYGICAQNAT
+395 
-409 TDAKDNLATV
+409 
-419 NIKADNIYVNSTADK
+419 IKADNALGAYS
-434 EGQASGLV
+434 EGK
-442 TMSQGQM
+442 
-449 NIHGNLEVHADNVVV
+449 
-464 TRGDSVLN
+464 LN
-472 VNTNKE
+472 VNGNIYTEAKNALIVRGFSEVNINTENK
-478 DANNTTKLYG
+478 NNLVQLNG
-488 NINFAYYEG
+488 NINFNVTNDG
-497 TSGTKVDAD
+497 NSGLLADAD
-506 VNINLNG
+506 VNIQLTNKDSYLNG
-513 KDSVWEGNTIID
+513 NIIKTQDGKPDEHIDMHVDGMKLTLSNGGTWNSDKDSFVNDLILDGGIVSMNGSQQNITADNVTGNSGLVHT
-525 WNLKTDGNT
+525 
-534 SFEDIENKLNVDGC
+534 
-548 NISLNDGA
+548 ND
-556 QWNATKVENT
+556 
-566 GTDGKKGQA
+566 
-575 YVGLNNLTLN
+575 LNN
-585 NGIINLDKM
+585 
-594 DGQTLEVENLSGN
+594 
-607 KGTIG
+607 
-612 VDDLAAGQL
+612 QL

-675 GVIGGVFEG
+675 GVIGGAFEG

-727 LGELRDSKGEH
+727 LGELRDSKGGH

-864 PQVQLSYGKVGAV
+864 PQVQLSYGKIGAV

>member
-1 MKKKLLSQAITLG
+1 MADIKINAQEYGVYVTSGGDLNLG
-14 LLVAAPYSVWA
+14 
-25 SDFTDGFHKDVQL
+25 KDKVQI
-38 NVDSS
+38 NVND
-43 KLDCGAVAPGADTV
+43 P
-57 IDKDVEYHFVL
+57 
-68 NQGKFTSNSGVSA
+68 
-81 VHMDQAGKTVTYN
+81 
-94 KNANFYVSTDL
+94 
-105 TGTGN
+105 
-110 NASHTLSVYAGRMN
+110 R
-124 FNGDTSFTNITKGEN
+124 N
-139 GKSAYGVSALG
+139 GKSAYAIHNDSNSSVKITANDVLLSVNSGYATALYNKSGNNGSNSDIRKADVDVNAKNKVTINVAGTESATGIRNLQELSKVDITAPQVSFDVHALNNTATGIKSELKGIVNINNADKIDIQVKADGANGKPDKKKGKANGILTDKDGVVNIQTKEFNLQVDGNALALG
-150 DPKQTE
+150 ID
-156 NPVLNFAG
+156 AD
-164 NSLKID
+164 NSAN
-170 VVTDTARQEKGT
+170 V
-182 YCEAAG
+182 
-188 LSVYNADVVTSDK
+188 
-201 TKTEI
+201 
-206 NVTGTSTSSKAAPV
+206 NVTGDAVNIVAKST
-220 YGILNEG
+220 EG
-227 GNVDL
+227 ATG
-232 KGDTVI
+232 I
-238 NVVTNGY
+238 NVANQGQV
-245 GTNVTEGKDKA
+245 NVKAQDLAIQAEGND
-256 GLAVGVKVIDG
+256 
-267 FYNST
+267 
-272 MGNTSGEAQVT
+272 
-283 MGNAVVNTTNKAK
+283 
-296 GGAAIGFV
+296 
-304 SDNFTDNEN
+304 
-313 KKAEIILN
+313 
-321 GNLDMHVEADIARG
+321 ARG
-335 VVAKKG
+335 VNVSTNGNVVLGTADSNIAIDVTG
-341 KKIILGSENTD
+341 KKNAIGLATFEHGKSVVNGKNFVVNAVGDDSLGVHVQNNGTGEKKAQVDLNAENT
-352 HINITTQNISA
+352 
-363 DNSENI
+363 
-369 NMGIWAAAGGV
+369 V
-380 VDVTS
+380 
-385 KDVVV
+385 
-390 NTHST
+390 
-395 GDAWSYGICAQNAT
+395 
-409 TDAKDNLATV
+409 
-419 NIKADNIYVNSTADK
+419 IKADNALGAYS
-434 EGQASGLV
+434 EGK
-442 TMSQGQM
+442 
-449 NIHGNLEVHADNVVV
+449 
-464 TRGDSVLN
+464 LN
-472 VNTNKE
+472 VNGNIYTEAKNALIVRGFSEVNINTENK
-478 DANNTTKLYG
+478 NNLVQLNG
-488 NINFAYYEG
+488 NINFNVTNDG
-497 TSGTKVDAD
+497 NSGLLADAD
-506 VNINLNG
+506 VNIQLTNNDSYLNG
-513 KDSVWEGNTIID
+513 NIIKTQDGKPDEHIDMHVDGMKLTLSNGGTWNSDKDSFVNDLILDGGIVSMNGSQQNITADNVTGNSGLVHT
-525 WNLKTDGNT
+525 
-534 SFEDIENKLNVDGC
+534 
-548 NISLNDGA
+548 ND
-556 QWNATKVENT
+556 
-566 GTDGKKGQA
+566 
-575 YVGLNNLTLN
+575 LNN
-585 NGIINLDKM
+585 
-594 DGQTLEVENLSGN
+594 
-607 KGTIG
+607 
-612 VDDLAAGQL
+612 QL

-968 RTYGGEVETPWQW
+968 RTYGGEVDTPWQW

>member
-1 MKKKLLSQAITLG
+1 MNKKLLTQAITLG
-14 LLVAAPYSVWA
+14 LLVAAPYNVWA
-25 SDFTDGFHKDVQL
+25 ANNYGIKADEVAVNGNELFPNGVISDVKEGIYAKNKVDFTVADIKINAQEYGVHVTSGGDLNLGKDKVQI
-38 NVDSS
+38 NVND
-43 KLDCGAVAPGADTV
+43 P
-57 IDKDVEYHFVL
+57 
-68 NQGKFTSNSGVSA
+68 
-81 VHMDQAGKTVTYN
+81 
-94 KNANFYVSTDL
+94 
-105 TGTGN
+105 
-110 NASHTLSVYAGRMN
+110 R
-124 FNGDTSFTNITKGEN
+124 N
-139 GKSAYGVSALG
+139 GKSAYAIHNYSNSSVKITANDVLLSVNSGYATALYNKSGNNDSTSDIRKADVDVNAKNKVTINVAGTESATGIQNLQELSKVDITAPQVSFDVHALNNTATGIKSELKGIVNINNADKIDIQVKADGANGKPDKKKGKAYGIFTDKDGVVNIQTKEFNLQVDGNALALG
-150 DPKQTE
+150 IDA
-156 NPVLNFAG
+156 N
-164 NSLKID
+164 NSAN
-170 VVTDTARQEKGT
+170 V
-182 YCEAAG
+182 
-188 LSVYNADVVTSDK
+188 
-201 TKTEI
+201 
-206 NVTGTSTSSKAAPV
+206 NVTGDAVNIVAKST
-220 YGILNEG
+220 EG
-227 GNVDL
+227 ATG
-232 KGDTVI
+232 I
-238 NVVTNGY
+238 NVANQGQV
-245 GTNVTEGKDKA
+245 NVKAQDLAIQAEGND
-256 GLAVGVKVIDG
+256 
-267 FYNST
+267 
-272 MGNTSGEAQVT
+272 
-283 MGNAVVNTTNKAK
+283 
-296 GGAAIGFV
+296 
-304 SDNFTDNEN
+304 
-313 KKAEIILN
+313 
-321 GNLDMHVEADIARG
+321 ARG
-335 VVAKKG
+335 VNVSTNGNVVLGTADSNIAIDVTG
-341 KKIILGSENTD
+341 KKNAIGLATFEHGKSVVNGKNFVVNAVGDDSLGVHVQNNGTGEKKAQVDLNAENT
-352 HINITTQNISA
+352 
-363 DNSENI
+363 
-369 NMGIWAAAGGV
+369 V
-380 VDVTS
+380 
-385 KDVVV
+385 
-390 NTHST
+390 
-395 GDAWSYGICAQNAT
+395 
-409 TDAKDNLATV
+409 
-419 NIKADNIYVNSTADK
+419 IKADNALGAYS
-434 EGQASGLV
+434 EGK
-442 TMSQGQM
+442 
-449 NIHGNLEVHADNVVV
+449 
-464 TRGDSVLN
+464 LN
-472 VNTNKE
+472 VNGNIYTEAKNALIVRGFSEVNINTENK
-478 DANNTTKLYG
+478 NNLVQLNG
-488 NINFAYYEG
+488 NINFNVTNDG
-497 TSGTKVDAD
+497 NSGLLADAD
-506 VNINLNG
+506 VNIQLTNKDSYLNG
-513 KDSVWEGNTIID
+513 NIIKTQDGNPDEHIDMHVDGMKLTLSNGGTWNSDKDSFVNDLILDGGIVSMNGSQQNITADNVTGNSGLVHT
-525 WNLKTDGNT
+525 
-534 SFEDIENKLNVDGC
+534 
-548 NISLNDGA
+548 ND
-556 QWNATKVENT
+556 
-566 GTDGKKGQA
+566 
-575 YVGLNNLTLN
+575 LNN
-585 NGIINLDKM
+585 
-594 DGQTLEVENLSGN
+594 
-607 KGTIG
+607 
-612 VDDLAAGQL
+612 QL

-675 GVIGGVFEG
+675 GVIGGAFEG

>member
-1 MKKKLLSQAITLG
+1 MNKKLLTQAITLG
-14 LLVAAPYSVWA
+14 LLVAAPYNVWA
-25 SDFTDGFHKDVQL
+25 ANNYGIKADEVAVNGNELFPNGVISDVKEGIYAKNKVDFTVADIKINAQEYGVHVTSGGDLNLGKDKVQI
-38 NVDSS
+38 NVND
-43 KLDCGAVAPGADTV
+43 P
-57 IDKDVEYHFVL
+57 
-68 NQGKFTSNSGVSA
+68 
-81 VHMDQAGKTVTYN
+81 
-94 KNANFYVSTDL
+94 
-105 TGTGN
+105 
-110 NASHTLSVYAGRMN
+110 R
-124 FNGDTSFTNITKGEN
+124 N
-139 GKSAYGVSALG
+139 GKSAYAIHNYSNSSVKITANDVLLSVNSGYATALYNKSGNNGSNSDIRKADVDVNAKNKVTINVAGTEFATGIQNLQELSKVDITAPQVSFDVHALNNTATGIKSELKGIVNINNADKIDIQVKADGANGKPDKKKGKAYGILTDKEGVVNIQTKEFNLQVDGNALALG
-150 DPKQTE
+150 IDA
-156 NPVLNFAG
+156 N
-164 NSLKID
+164 NSAN
-170 VVTDTARQEKGT
+170 V
-182 YCEAAG
+182 
-188 LSVYNADVVTSDK
+188 
-201 TKTEI
+201 
-206 NVTGTSTSSKAAPV
+206 NVTGDAVNIVAKST
-220 YGILNEG
+220 EG
-227 GNVDL
+227 ATG
-232 KGDTVI
+232 I
-238 NVVTNGY
+238 NVANQGQV
-245 GTNVTEGKDKA
+245 NVKAQDLAIQAEGND
-256 GLAVGVKVIDG
+256 
-267 FYNST
+267 
-272 MGNTSGEAQVT
+272 
-283 MGNAVVNTTNKAK
+283 
-296 GGAAIGFV
+296 
-304 SDNFTDNEN
+304 
-313 KKAEIILN
+313 
-321 GNLDMHVEADIARG
+321 ARG
-335 VVAKKG
+335 VNVSTNGNVVLGTADSNIAIDVTG
-341 KKIILGSENTD
+341 KKNAIGLATFEHGKSVVNGKNFVVNAVGDDSLGVHVQNNGTGEKKAQVDLNAENT
-352 HINITTQNISA
+352 
-363 DNSENI
+363 
-369 NMGIWAAAGGV
+369 V
-380 VDVTS
+380 
-385 KDVVV
+385 
-390 NTHST
+390 
-395 GDAWSYGICAQNAT
+395 
-409 TDAKDNLATV
+409 
-419 NIKADNIYVNSTADK
+419 IKADNALGAYS
-434 EGQASGLV
+434 EGK
-442 TMSQGQM
+442 
-449 NIHGNLEVHADNVVV
+449 
-464 TRGDSVLN
+464 LN
-472 VNTNKE
+472 VNGNIYTEAKNALIVRGFSEVNINTENK
-478 DANNTTKLYG
+478 NNLVQLNG
-488 NINFAYYEG
+488 NINFNVTNDG
-497 TSGTKVDAD
+497 NSGLLADAD
-506 VNINLNG
+506 VNIQLTNKDSYLNG
-513 KDSVWEGNTIID
+513 NIIKTQDGKPDEHIDMHVDGMKLTLSNGGTWNSDKDSFVNDLILDGGIVSMNGSQQNITADNVTGNSGLVHT
-525 WNLKTDGNT
+525 
-534 SFEDIENKLNVDGC
+534 
-548 NISLNDGA
+548 ND
-556 QWNATKVENT
+556 
-566 GTDGKKGQA
+566 
-575 YVGLNNLTLN
+575 LNN
-585 NGIINLDKM
+585 
-594 DGQTLEVENLSGN
+594 
-607 KGTIG
+607 
-612 VDDLAAGQL
+612 QL

-675 GVIGGVFEG
+675 GVIGGAFEG

>member
-1 MKKKLLSQAITLG
+1 MNKKLLTQAITLG
-14 LLVAAPYSVWA
+14 LLVAAPYNVWA
-25 SDFTDGFHKDVQL
+25 ANNYGIKADEVAVNGNELFPNGVISDVKEGIYAKNKVDFTVADIKINAQEYGVHVTSGGDLNLGKDKVQI
-38 NVDSS
+38 NVND
-43 KLDCGAVAPGADTV
+43 P
-57 IDKDVEYHFVL
+57 
-68 NQGKFTSNSGVSA
+68 
-81 VHMDQAGKTVTYN
+81 
-94 KNANFYVSTDL
+94 
-105 TGTGN
+105 
-110 NASHTLSVYAGRMN
+110 R
-124 FNGDTSFTNITKGEN
+124 N
-139 GKSAYGVSALG
+139 GKSAYAIHNDSNSSVKITANDVLLSVNSGYATALYNKSGNNVSTSDIRKADVDVNAKNKVTINVAGTEFATGIQNLQELSKVDITAPQVSFDVHAFNNTATGIKSELKGIVNINNADKIDIQVKADGANGKPDKKKGKAYGILTDKDGVVNIQTKEFNLQVDGNALALG
-150 DPKQTE
+150 IDA
-156 NPVLNFAG
+156 N
-164 NSLKID
+164 NSAN
-170 VVTDTARQEKGT
+170 V
-182 YCEAAG
+182 
-188 LSVYNADVVTSDK
+188 
-201 TKTEI
+201 
-206 NVTGTSTSSKAAPV
+206 NVTGDAVNIVAKST
-220 YGILNEG
+220 EG
-227 GNVDL
+227 ATG
-232 KGDTVI
+232 I
-238 NVVTNGY
+238 NVANQGQV
-245 GTNVTEGKDKA
+245 NVKAQDLAIQAEGND
-256 GLAVGVKVIDG
+256 
-267 FYNST
+267 
-272 MGNTSGEAQVT
+272 
-283 MGNAVVNTTNKAK
+283 
-296 GGAAIGFV
+296 
-304 SDNFTDNEN
+304 
-313 KKAEIILN
+313 
-321 GNLDMHVEADIARG
+321 ARG
-335 VVAKKG
+335 VNVSTNGNVVLGTADSNIAIDVTG
-341 KKIILGSENTD
+341 KKNAIGLATFEHGKSVVNGKNFVVNAVGDDSLGVHVQNNGTGEKKAQVDLNAENT
-352 HINITTQNISA
+352 
-363 DNSENI
+363 
-369 NMGIWAAAGGV
+369 V
-380 VDVTS
+380 
-385 KDVVV
+385 
-390 NTHST
+390 
-395 GDAWSYGICAQNAT
+395 
-409 TDAKDNLATV
+409 
-419 NIKADNIYVNSTADK
+419 IKADNALGAYS
-434 EGQASGLV
+434 EGK
-442 TMSQGQM
+442 
-449 NIHGNLEVHADNVVV
+449 
-464 TRGDSVLN
+464 LN
-472 VNTNKE
+472 VNGNIYTEAKNALIVRGFSEVNINTENK
-478 DANNTTKLYG
+478 NNLVQLNG
-488 NINFAYYEG
+488 NINFNVTNDG
-497 TSGTKVDAD
+497 NSGLLADAD
-506 VNINLNG
+506 VNIQLTNKDSYLNG
-513 KDSVWEGNTIID
+513 NIIKTQDGNPDEHIDMHVDGMKLTLSNGGTWNSDKDSFVNDLILDGGIVSMNGSQQNITADNVTGNSGLVHT
-525 WNLKTDGNT
+525 
-534 SFEDIENKLNVDGC
+534 
-548 NISLNDGA
+548 ND
-556 QWNATKVENT
+556 
-566 GTDGKKGQA
+566 
-575 YVGLNNLTLN
+575 LNN
-585 NGIINLDKM
+585 
-594 DGQTLEVENLSGN
+594 
-607 KGTIG
+607 
-612 VDDLAAGQL
+612 QL

-675 GVIGGVFEG
+675 GVIGGAFEG

>member
-1 MKKKLLSQAITLG
+1 MADIKINAQEYGVYVTSGGDLNLG
-14 LLVAAPYSVWA
+14 
-25 SDFTDGFHKDVQL
+25 KDKVQI
-38 NVDSS
+38 NVND
-43 KLDCGAVAPGADTV
+43 P
-57 IDKDVEYHFVL
+57 
-68 NQGKFTSNSGVSA
+68 
-81 VHMDQAGKTVTYN
+81 
-94 KNANFYVSTDL
+94 
-105 TGTGN
+105 
-110 NASHTLSVYAGRMN
+110 R
-124 FNGDTSFTNITKGEN
+124 N
-139 GKSAYGVSALG
+139 GKSAYAIHNDSNSSVKITANDVLLSVNSGYATALYNKSGNNGSNSDIRKADVDVNAKNKVTINVAGTESATGIRNLQELSKVDITAPQVSFDVHALNNTATGIKSELKGIVNINNADKIDIQVKADGANGKPDKKKGKANGILTDKDGVVNIQTKEFNLQVDGNALALG
-150 DPKQTE
+150 ID
-156 NPVLNFAG
+156 AD
-164 NSLKID
+164 NSAN
-170 VVTDTARQEKGT
+170 V
-182 YCEAAG
+182 
-188 LSVYNADVVTSDK
+188 
-201 TKTEI
+201 
-206 NVTGTSTSSKAAPV
+206 NVTGDAVNIVAKST
-220 YGILNEG
+220 EG
-227 GNVDL
+227 ATG
-232 KGDTVI
+232 I
-238 NVVTNGY
+238 NVANQGQV
-245 GTNVTEGKDKA
+245 NVKAQDLAIQAEGND
-256 GLAVGVKVIDG
+256 
-267 FYNST
+267 
-272 MGNTSGEAQVT
+272 
-283 MGNAVVNTTNKAK
+283 
-296 GGAAIGFV
+296 
-304 SDNFTDNEN
+304 
-313 KKAEIILN
+313 
-321 GNLDMHVEADIARG
+321 ARG
-335 VVAKKG
+335 VNVSTNGNVVLGTADSNIAIDVTG
-341 KKIILGSENTD
+341 KKNAIGLATFEHGKSVVNGKNFVVNAVGDDSLGVHVQNNGTGEKKAQVDLNAENT
-352 HINITTQNISA
+352 
-363 DNSENI
+363 
-369 NMGIWAAAGGV
+369 V
-380 VDVTS
+380 
-385 KDVVV
+385 
-390 NTHST
+390 
-395 GDAWSYGICAQNAT
+395 
-409 TDAKDNLATV
+409 
-419 NIKADNIYVNSTADK
+419 IKADNALGAYS
-434 EGQASGLV
+434 EGK
-442 TMSQGQM
+442 
-449 NIHGNLEVHADNVVV
+449 
-464 TRGDSVLN
+464 LN
-472 VNTNKE
+472 VNGNIYTEAKNALIVRGFSEVNINTENK
-478 DANNTTKLYG
+478 NNLVQLNG
-488 NINFAYYEG
+488 NINFNVTNDG
-497 TSGTKVDAD
+497 NSGLLADAD
-506 VNINLNG
+506 VNIQLTNNDSYLNG
-513 KDSVWEGNTIID
+513 NIIKTQDGKPDEHIDMHVDGMKLTLSNGGTWNSDKDSFVNDLILDGGIVSMNGSQQNITADNVTGNSGLVHT
-525 WNLKTDGNT
+525 
-534 SFEDIENKLNVDGC
+534 
-548 NISLNDGA
+548 ND
-556 QWNATKVENT
+556 
-566 GTDGKKGQA
+566 
-575 YVGLNNLTLN
+575 LNN
-585 NGIINLDKM
+585 
-594 DGQTLEVENLSGN
+594 
-607 KGTIG
+607 
-612 VDDLAAGQL
+612 QL

-675 GVIGGVFEG
+675 GVIGGAFEG

-968 RTYGGEVETPWQW
+968 RTYGGEVDTPWQW

>member
-1 MKKKLLSQAITLG
+1 MNKKLLTQAITLG
-14 LLVAAPYSVWA
+14 LLVAAPYNVWA
-25 SDFTDGFHKDVQL
+25 ANNYGIKADEVAVNGNELFPNGVISDVKEGIYAKNKVDFTVADIKINAQEYGVHVTSGGDLNLGKDKVQI
-38 NVDSS
+38 NVND
-43 KLDCGAVAPGADTV
+43 P
-57 IDKDVEYHFVL
+57 
-68 NQGKFTSNSGVSA
+68 
-81 VHMDQAGKTVTYN
+81 
-94 KNANFYVSTDL
+94 
-105 TGTGN
+105 
-110 NASHTLSVYAGRMN
+110 R
-124 FNGDTSFTNITKGEN
+124 N
-139 GKSAYGVSALG
+139 GKSAYAIHNYSNSSVKITANDVLLSVNSGYATALYNKSGNNGSNSDIRKADVDVNAKSKVTINVAGTESATGIRNLQELSKVDITAPQVSFDVHALNNTATGIKSELKGIVNINNADKIDIQVKADGANGKPDKKKGKANGILTDKDGVVNIQTKEFNLQVDGNALALG
-150 DPKQTE
+150 ID
-156 NPVLNFAG
+156 AD
-164 NSLKID
+164 NSAN
-170 VVTDTARQEKGT
+170 V
-182 YCEAAG
+182 
-188 LSVYNADVVTSDK
+188 
-201 TKTEI
+201 
-206 NVTGTSTSSKAAPV
+206 NVTGDAVNIVAKST
-220 YGILNEG
+220 EG
-227 GNVDL
+227 ATG
-232 KGDTVI
+232 I
-238 NVVTNGY
+238 NVANQGQV
-245 GTNVTEGKDKA
+245 NVKAQDLAIQAEGND
-256 GLAVGVKVIDG
+256 
-267 FYNST
+267 
-272 MGNTSGEAQVT
+272 
-283 MGNAVVNTTNKAK
+283 
-296 GGAAIGFV
+296 
-304 SDNFTDNEN
+304 
-313 KKAEIILN
+313 
-321 GNLDMHVEADIARG
+321 ARG
-335 VVAKKG
+335 VNVSTNGNVVLGTADSNIAIDVTG
-341 KKIILGSENTD
+341 KKNAIGLATFEHGKSVVNGKNFVVNAVGDDSLGVHVQNNGTGEKKAQVDLNAENT
-352 HINITTQNISA
+352 
-363 DNSENI
+363 
-369 NMGIWAAAGGV
+369 V
-380 VDVTS
+380 
-385 KDVVV
+385 
-390 NTHST
+390 
-395 GDAWSYGICAQNAT
+395 
-409 TDAKDNLATV
+409 
-419 NIKADNIYVNSTADK
+419 IKADNALGAYS
-434 EGQASGLV
+434 EGK
-442 TMSQGQM
+442 
-449 NIHGNLEVHADNVVV
+449 
-464 TRGDSVLN
+464 LN
-472 VNTNKE
+472 VNGNIYTEAKNALIVRGFSEVNINTENK
-478 DANNTTKLYG
+478 NNLVQLNG
-488 NINFAYYEG
+488 NINFNVTNDG
-497 TSGTKVDAD
+497 NSGLLADAD
-506 VNINLNG
+506 VNIQLTNKDSYLNG
-513 KDSVWEGNTIID
+513 NIIKTQDGKPDEHIDMHVDGMKLTLSNGGTWNSDKDSFVNDLILDGGIVSMNGSQQNITADNVTGNSGLVHT
-525 WNLKTDGNT
+525 
-534 SFEDIENKLNVDGC
+534 
-548 NISLNDGA
+548 ND
-556 QWNATKVENT
+556 
-566 GTDGKKGQA
+566 
-575 YVGLNNLTLN
+575 LNN
-585 NGIINLDKM
+585 
-594 DGQTLEVENLSGN
+594 
-607 KGTIG
+607 
-612 VDDLAAGQL
+612 QL

-675 GVIGGVFEG
+675 GVIGGAFEG

-968 RTYGGEVETPWQW
+968 RTYGGEVDTPWQW

>member
-1 MKKKLLSQAITLG
+1 
-14 LLVAAPYSVWA
+14 
-25 SDFTDGFHKDVQL
+25 
-38 NVDSS
+38 
-43 KLDCGAVAPGADTV
+43 
-57 IDKDVEYHFVL
+57 
-68 NQGKFTSNSGVSA
+68 
-81 VHMDQAGKTVTYN
+81 
-94 KNANFYVSTDL
+94 
-105 TGTGN
+105 
-110 NASHTLSVYAGRMN
+110 
-124 FNGDTSFTNITKGEN
+124 
-139 GKSAYGVSALG
+139 
-150 DPKQTE
+150 
-156 NPVLNFAG
+156 
-164 NSLKID
+164 
-170 VVTDTARQEKGT
+170 
-182 YCEAAG
+182 
-188 LSVYNADVVTSDK
+188 
-201 TKTEI
+201 
-206 NVTGTSTSSKAAPV
+206 
-220 YGILNEG
+220 
-227 GNVDL
+227 
-232 KGDTVI
+232 
-238 NVVTNGY
+238 
-245 GTNVTEGKDKA
+245 
-256 GLAVGVKVIDG
+256 
-267 FYNST
+267 
-272 MGNTSGEAQVT
+272 
-283 MGNAVVNTTNKAK
+283 
-296 GGAAIGFV
+296 
-304 SDNFTDNEN
+304 
-313 KKAEIILN
+313 
-321 GNLDMHVEADIARG
+321 
-335 VVAKKG
+335 
-341 KKIILGSENTD
+341 
-352 HINITTQNISA
+352 
-363 DNSENI
+363 
-369 NMGIWAAAGGV
+369 
-380 VDVTS
+380 
-385 KDVVV
+385 
-390 NTHST
+390 
-395 GDAWSYGICAQNAT
+395 
-409 TDAKDNLATV
+409 
-419 NIKADNIYVNSTADK
+419 
-434 EGQASGLV
+434 
-442 TMSQGQM
+442 
-449 NIHGNLEVHADNVVV
+449 
-464 TRGDSVLN
+464 
-472 VNTNKE
+472 
-478 DANNTTKLYG
+478 
-488 NINFAYYEG
+488 
-497 TSGTKVDAD
+497 
-506 VNINLNG
+506 
-513 KDSVWEGNTIID
+513 
-525 WNLKTDGNT
+525 
-534 SFEDIENKLNVDGC
+534 
-548 NISLNDGA
+548 
-556 QWNATKVENT
+556 
-566 GTDGKKGQA
+566 
-575 YVGLNNLTLN
+575 
-585 NGIINLDKM
+585 M

-659 GGADNAVLT
+659 GGADNTVLT

-675 GVIGGVFEG
+675 GVIGGAFEG

-692 VGGIQAQNTFNMGVS
+692 VGGSQAQNTFNMGVS

-727 LGELRDSKGEH
+727 LGELRDSNGEH

-808 LADDGSYVDLIAKY
+808 LADDGSYVDLITKY

>member
-1 MKKKLLSQAITLG
+1 MNKKLLTQAITLG
-14 LLVAAPYSVWA
+14 LLVAAPYNVWA
-25 SDFTDGFHKDVQL
+25 ANNYGIKADEVAVNGNELFPNGVISDVKEGIYAKNKVDFTVADIKINAQEYGVHVTSGGDLNLGKDKVQI
-38 NVDSS
+38 NVND
-43 KLDCGAVAPGADTV
+43 P
-57 IDKDVEYHFVL
+57 
-68 NQGKFTSNSGVSA
+68 
-81 VHMDQAGKTVTYN
+81 
-94 KNANFYVSTDL
+94 
-105 TGTGN
+105 
-110 NASHTLSVYAGRMN
+110 R
-124 FNGDTSFTNITKGEN
+124 N
-139 GKSAYGVSALG
+139 GKSAYAIHNDSNSSVKITANDVLLSVNSGYATALYNKSGNNVSTSDIRKADVDVNAKNKVTINVAGTESATGIRNLQELSKVDIKAPQVSFDVHALNNTATGIKSELKGIVNINNADKIDIQVKADGANGKPDKKKGKANGILTDKDGVVNIQTKEFNLQVDGNALALG
-150 DPKQTE
+150 ID
-156 NPVLNFAG
+156 AD
-164 NSLKID
+164 NSAN
-170 VVTDTARQEKGT
+170 V
-182 YCEAAG
+182 
-188 LSVYNADVVTSDK
+188 
-201 TKTEI
+201 
-206 NVTGTSTSSKAAPV
+206 NVTGDAVNIVAKST
-220 YGILNEG
+220 EG
-227 GNVDL
+227 ATG
-232 KGDTVI
+232 I
-238 NVVTNGY
+238 NVANQGQV
-245 GTNVTEGKDKA
+245 NVKAQDLAIQAEGND
-256 GLAVGVKVIDG
+256 
-267 FYNST
+267 
-272 MGNTSGEAQVT
+272 
-283 MGNAVVNTTNKAK
+283 
-296 GGAAIGFV
+296 
-304 SDNFTDNEN
+304 
-313 KKAEIILN
+313 
-321 GNLDMHVEADIARG
+321 ARG
-335 VVAKKG
+335 VNVSTNGNVVLGTADSNIAIDVTG
-341 KKIILGSENTD
+341 KKNAIGLATFEHGKSVVNGKNFVVNAVGDDSLGVHVQNNGTGEKKAQVDLNAENT
-352 HINITTQNISA
+352 
-363 DNSENI
+363 
-369 NMGIWAAAGGV
+369 V
-380 VDVTS
+380 
-385 KDVVV
+385 
-390 NTHST
+390 
-395 GDAWSYGICAQNAT
+395 
-409 TDAKDNLATV
+409 
-419 NIKADNIYVNSTADK
+419 IKADNALGAYS
-434 EGQASGLV
+434 EGK
-442 TMSQGQM
+442 
-449 NIHGNLEVHADNVVV
+449 
-464 TRGDSVLN
+464 LN
-472 VNTNKE
+472 VNGNIYTEAKNALIVRGFSEVNINTENK
-478 DANNTTKLYG
+478 NNLVQLNG
-488 NINFAYYEG
+488 NINFNVTNDG
-497 TSGTKVDAD
+497 NSGLLADAD
-506 VNINLNG
+506 VNIQLTNKDSYLNG
-513 KDSVWEGNTIID
+513 NIIKTQDGKPDEHIDMHVDGMKLTLSNGGTWNSDKDSFVNDLILDGGIVSMNGSQQNITADNVTGNSGLVHT
-525 WNLKTDGNT
+525 
-534 SFEDIENKLNVDGC
+534 
-548 NISLNDGA
+548 ND
-556 QWNATKVENT
+556 
-566 GTDGKKGQA
+566 
-575 YVGLNNLTLN
+575 LNN
-585 NGIINLDKM
+585 
-594 DGQTLEVENLSGN
+594 
-607 KGTIG
+607 
-612 VDDLAAGQL
+612 QL

-675 GVIGGVFEG
+675 GVIGGAFEG

>member
-1 MKKKLLSQAITLG
+1 MNKKLLTQAITLG
-14 LLVAAPYSVWA
+14 LLVAAPYNVWA
-25 SDFTDGFHKDVQL
+25 ANNYGIKADEVAVNGNELFPNGVISDVKEGIYAKNKVDFTVADIKINAQEYGVHVTSGGDLNLGKDKVQI
-38 NVDSS
+38 NVND
-43 KLDCGAVAPGADTV
+43 P
-57 IDKDVEYHFVL
+57 
-68 NQGKFTSNSGVSA
+68 
-81 VHMDQAGKTVTYN
+81 
-94 KNANFYVSTDL
+94 
-105 TGTGN
+105 
-110 NASHTLSVYAGRMN
+110 R
-124 FNGDTSFTNITKGEN
+124 N
-139 GKSAYGVSALG
+139 GKSAYAIHNDSNSSVKITANDVLLSVNSGYATALYNKSGNNGSNSDIRKADVDVNAKNKVTINVAGTESATGIQNLQELSKVDITAPQVSFDVHALNNTATGIKSELKGIVNINNADKIDIQVKADGANGKPDKKKGKAYGILTDEDGVVNIQTKEFNLQVDGNALALG
-150 DPKQTE
+150 IDA
-156 NPVLNFAG
+156 N
-164 NSLKID
+164 NSAN
-170 VVTDTARQEKGT
+170 V
-182 YCEAAG
+182 
-188 LSVYNADVVTSDK
+188 
-201 TKTEI
+201 
-206 NVTGTSTSSKAAPV
+206 NVTGDAVNIVAKST
-220 YGILNEG
+220 EG
-227 GNVDL
+227 ATG
-232 KGDTVI
+232 I
-238 NVVTNGY
+238 NVANQGQV
-245 GTNVTEGKDKA
+245 NVKAQDLAIQAEGND
-256 GLAVGVKVIDG
+256 
-267 FYNST
+267 
-272 MGNTSGEAQVT
+272 
-283 MGNAVVNTTNKAK
+283 
-296 GGAAIGFV
+296 
-304 SDNFTDNEN
+304 
-313 KKAEIILN
+313 
-321 GNLDMHVEADIARG
+321 ARG
-335 VVAKKG
+335 VNVSTNGNVVLGTADSNIAIDVTG
-341 KKIILGSENTD
+341 KKNAIGLATFEHGKSVVNGKNFVVNAVGDDSLGVHVQNNGTGEKKAQVDLNAENT
-352 HINITTQNISA
+352 
-363 DNSENI
+363 
-369 NMGIWAAAGGV
+369 V
-380 VDVTS
+380 
-385 KDVVV
+385 
-390 NTHST
+390 
-395 GDAWSYGICAQNAT
+395 
-409 TDAKDNLATV
+409 
-419 NIKADNIYVNSTADK
+419 IKADNALGAYS
-434 EGQASGLV
+434 EGK
-442 TMSQGQM
+442 
-449 NIHGNLEVHADNVVV
+449 
-464 TRGDSVLN
+464 LN
-472 VNTNKE
+472 VNGNIYTEAKNALIVRGFSEVNINTENK
-478 DANNTTKLYG
+478 NNLVQLNG
-488 NINFAYYEG
+488 NINFNVTNDG
-497 TSGTKVDAD
+497 NSGLLADAD
-506 VNINLNG
+506 VNIQLTNKDSYLNG
-513 KDSVWEGNTIID
+513 NIIKTQDGKPDEHIDMHVDGMKLTLSNGGTWNSDKDSFVNDLILDGGIVSMNGSQQNITADNVTGNSGLVHT
-525 WNLKTDGNT
+525 
-534 SFEDIENKLNVDGC
+534 
-548 NISLNDGA
+548 ND
-556 QWNATKVENT
+556 
-566 GTDGKKGQA
+566 
-575 YVGLNNLTLN
+575 LNN
-585 NGIINLDKM
+585 
-594 DGQTLEVENLSGN
+594 
-607 KGTIG
+607 
-612 VDDLAAGQL
+612 QL

-675 GVIGGVFEG
+675 GVIGGAFEG

-864 PQVQLSYGKVGAV
+864 PQVQLSYGKIGAV

>member
-1 MKKKLLSQAITLG
+1 MNKKLLTQAITLG
-14 LLVAAPYSVWA
+14 LLVAAPYNVWA
-25 SDFTDGFHKDVQL
+25 ANNYGIKADEVAVNGNELFPNGVISDVKEGIYAKNKVDFTVADIKINAQEYGVHVTSGGDLNLGKDKVQI
-38 NVDSS
+38 NVND
-43 KLDCGAVAPGADTV
+43 P
-57 IDKDVEYHFVL
+57 
-68 NQGKFTSNSGVSA
+68 
-81 VHMDQAGKTVTYN
+81 
-94 KNANFYVSTDL
+94 
-105 TGTGN
+105 
-110 NASHTLSVYAGRMN
+110 R
-124 FNGDTSFTNITKGEN
+124 N
-139 GKSAYGVSALG
+139 GKSAYAIHNDSNSSVKITANDVLLSVNSGYATALYNKSGNNGSNSDIRKADVDVNAKNKVTINVAGTESATGIRNLQELSKVDITAPQVSFDVHAFNNTATGIKSKLKGIVNINNADKIDIQVKADGANGKPDKKKGKAYGILTDKDGVVNIQTKEFNLQVDGNALALG
-150 DPKQTE
+150 ID
-156 NPVLNFAG
+156 AD
-164 NSLKID
+164 NSAN
-170 VVTDTARQEKGT
+170 V
-182 YCEAAG
+182 
-188 LSVYNADVVTSDK
+188 
-201 TKTEI
+201 
-206 NVTGTSTSSKAAPV
+206 NVTGDAVNIVAKST
-220 YGILNEG
+220 EG
-227 GNVDL
+227 ATG
-232 KGDTVI
+232 I
-238 NVVTNGY
+238 NVANQGQV
-245 GTNVTEGKDKA
+245 NVKAQDLAIQAEGND
-256 GLAVGVKVIDG
+256 
-267 FYNST
+267 
-272 MGNTSGEAQVT
+272 
-283 MGNAVVNTTNKAK
+283 
-296 GGAAIGFV
+296 
-304 SDNFTDNEN
+304 
-313 KKAEIILN
+313 
-321 GNLDMHVEADIARG
+321 ARG
-335 VVAKKG
+335 VNVSTNGNVVLGTADSNIAIDVTG
-341 KKIILGSENTD
+341 KKNAIGLATFEHGKSVVNGKNFVVNAVGDDSLGVHVQNNGTGEKKAQVDLNAENT
-352 HINITTQNISA
+352 
-363 DNSENI
+363 
-369 NMGIWAAAGGV
+369 V
-380 VDVTS
+380 
-385 KDVVV
+385 
-390 NTHST
+390 
-395 GDAWSYGICAQNAT
+395 
-409 TDAKDNLATV
+409 
-419 NIKADNIYVNSTADK
+419 IKADNALGAYS
-434 EGQASGLV
+434 EGK
-442 TMSQGQM
+442 
-449 NIHGNLEVHADNVVV
+449 
-464 TRGDSVLN
+464 LN
-472 VNTNKE
+472 VNGNIYTEAKNALIVRGFSEVNINTENK
-478 DANNTTKLYG
+478 NNLVQLNG
-488 NINFAYYEG
+488 NINFNVTNDG
-497 TSGTKVDAD
+497 NSGLLADAD
-506 VNINLNG
+506 VNIQLTNKDSYLNG
-513 KDSVWEGNTIID
+513 NIIKTQDGNPDEHIDMHVDGMKLTLSNGGTWNSDKDSFVNDLILDGGIVSMNGSQQNITADNVTGNSGLVHT
-525 WNLKTDGNT
+525 
-534 SFEDIENKLNVDGC
+534 
-548 NISLNDGA
+548 ND
-556 QWNATKVENT
+556 
-566 GTDGKKGQA
+566 
-575 YVGLNNLTLN
+575 LNN
-585 NGIINLDKM
+585 
-594 DGQTLEVENLSGN
+594 
-607 KGTIG
+607 
-612 VDDLAAGQL
+612 QL

-675 GVIGGVFEG
+675 GVIGGAFEG

>member
-1 MKKKLLSQAITLG
+1 MKKTMARSLALSTLMAFVITGSAMAAGEKVEVDDGSTVTKDAGEYAGVVNKNSDLTLKNDAGIVFNKNKVGDEKYAIHMSGTDENVAKTTITSNKITFVSTEKPSFSNNSNISSDYKGLKNFAAWLNGNTNLTINTGELYVGSEGMGDRGFQLKNKNNTLNINADKVVAYVGDGFINAQGPDKQEGNSVVNIGTADKVIGHFEAHSTFGKGDYGVALLQANEGNIVNLFADKAILDGANSSMGGVIGTGGWGTVNVTANDLNIDGNICGSYGGMNTVGKKALITVNAGTLNMTG
-14 LLVAAPYSVWA
+14 DINVGSNGINN
-25 SDFTDGFHKDVQL
+25 SDFSRDTEVNL
-38 NVDSS
+38 NVA
-43 KLDCGAVAPGADTV
+43 G
-57 IDKDVEYHFVL
+57 
-68 NQGKFTSNSGVSA
+68 
-81 VHMDQAGKTVTYN
+81 QAQIKGDINVVGN
-94 KNANFYVSTDL
+94 NGKNANEKDNSVLNLTFNGNSVIDGDINVKGSDKNTNATVNLGGTGDMSASKGVFNVEKSGNVNFTGGNWAVNQWIGDGTGDVSVADDANVNVAGNMQVNTFAL
-105 TGTGN
+105 NGSTTLKGENVSINTNTLTGN
-110 NASHTLSVYAGRMN
+110 NG
-124 FNGDTSFTNITKGEN
+124 
-139 GKSAYGVSALG
+139 
-150 DPKQTE
+150 
-156 NPVLNFAG
+156 
-164 NSLKID
+164 
-170 VVTDTARQEKGT
+170 
-182 YCEAAG
+182 
-188 LSVYNADVVTSDK
+188 
-201 TKTEI
+201 
-206 NVTGTSTSSKAAPV
+206 
-220 YGILNEG
+220 
-227 GNVDL
+227 
-232 KGDTVI
+232 
-238 NVVTNGY
+238 
-245 GTNVTEGKDKA
+245 
-256 GLAVGVKVIDG
+256 
-267 FYNST
+267 
-272 MGNTSGEAQVT
+272 
-283 MGNAVVNTTNKAK
+283 VVNTDSLTNK
-296 GGAAIGFV
+296 IV
-304 SDNFTDNEN
+304 
-313 KKAEIILN
+313 
-321 GNLDMHVEADIARG
+321 
-335 VVAKKG
+335 
-341 KKIILGSENTD
+341 
-352 HINITTQNISA
+352 A
-363 DNSENI
+363 DN
-369 NMGIWAAAGGV
+369 
-380 VDVTS
+380 
-385 KDVVV
+385 
-390 NTHST
+390 
-395 GDAWSYGICAQNAT
+395 
-409 TDAKDNLATV
+409 
-419 NIKADNIYVNSTADK
+419 
-434 EGQASGLV
+434 ASG
-442 TMSQGQM
+442 
-449 NIHGNLEVHADNVVV
+449 
-464 TRGDSVLN
+464 
-472 VNTNKE
+472 
-478 DANNTTKLYG
+478 
-488 NINFAYYEG
+488 
-497 TSGTKVDAD
+497 
-506 VNINLNG
+506 
-513 KDSVWEGNTIID
+513 
-525 WNLKTDGNT
+525 
-534 SFEDIENKLNVDGC
+534 VDG
-548 NISLNDGA
+548 
-556 QWNATKVENT
+556 
-566 GTDGKKGQA
+566 
-575 YVGLNNLTLN
+575 LT
-585 NGIINLDKM
+585 
-594 DGQTLEVENLSGN
+594 V
-607 KGTIG
+607 
-612 VDDLAAGQL
+612 
-621 HVDKIADNTEIV
+621 H
-633 VQGNGAIAD
+633 GNGAIAD

-675 GVIGGVFEG
+675 GVIGGAFEG

-692 VGGIQAQNTFNMGVS
+692 VGGSQAKNTFNMGVS

-856 KDNGFWVE
+856 KDNGFWLE

>member
-1 MKKKLLSQAITLG
+1 MADIKINAQEYGVHVTSGGDLNLG
-14 LLVAAPYSVWA
+14 
-25 SDFTDGFHKDVQL
+25 KDKVQI
-38 NVDSS
+38 NVND
-43 KLDCGAVAPGADTV
+43 P
-57 IDKDVEYHFVL
+57 
-68 NQGKFTSNSGVSA
+68 
-81 VHMDQAGKTVTYN
+81 
-94 KNANFYVSTDL
+94 
-105 TGTGN
+105 
-110 NASHTLSVYAGRMN
+110 R
-124 FNGDTSFTNITKGEN
+124 N
-139 GKSAYGVSALG
+139 GKSAYAIHNDSNSSVKITANDVLLSVNSGYATALYNKSGNNVSTSDIRKADVDVNAKNKVTINVAGTESATGIRNLQELSKVDITAPQVSFDVHALNNTATGIKSELKGIVNINNADKIDIQVKADGANGKPDKKKGKANGILTDKDGVVNIQTKEFNLQVDGNALALG
-150 DPKQTE
+150 ID
-156 NPVLNFAG
+156 AD
-164 NSLKID
+164 NSAN
-170 VVTDTARQEKGT
+170 V
-182 YCEAAG
+182 
-188 LSVYNADVVTSDK
+188 
-201 TKTEI
+201 
-206 NVTGTSTSSKAAPV
+206 NVTGDAVNIVAKST
-220 YGILNEG
+220 EG
-227 GNVDL
+227 ATG
-232 KGDTVI
+232 I
-238 NVVTNGY
+238 NVANQGQV
-245 GTNVTEGKDKA
+245 NVKAQDLAIQAEGND
-256 GLAVGVKVIDG
+256 
-267 FYNST
+267 
-272 MGNTSGEAQVT
+272 
-283 MGNAVVNTTNKAK
+283 
-296 GGAAIGFV
+296 
-304 SDNFTDNEN
+304 
-313 KKAEIILN
+313 
-321 GNLDMHVEADIARG
+321 ARG
-335 VVAKKG
+335 VNVSTNGNVVLGTADSNIAIDVTG
-341 KKIILGSENTD
+341 KKNAMGLATFEHGKSVVNGKNFVVNAVGDDSLGVHVQNNGTGEKKAQVDLNAENT
-352 HINITTQNISA
+352 
-363 DNSENI
+363 
-369 NMGIWAAAGGV
+369 V
-380 VDVTS
+380 
-385 KDVVV
+385 
-390 NTHST
+390 
-395 GDAWSYGICAQNAT
+395 
-409 TDAKDNLATV
+409 
-419 NIKADNIYVNSTADK
+419 IKADNALGAYS
-434 EGQASGLV
+434 EGK
-442 TMSQGQM
+442 
-449 NIHGNLEVHADNVVV
+449 
-464 TRGDSVLN
+464 LN
-472 VNTNKE
+472 VNGNIYTEAKNALIVRGFSEVNINTENK
-478 DANNTTKLYG
+478 NNLVQLNG
-488 NINFAYYEG
+488 NINFNVTNDG
-497 TSGTKVDAD
+497 NSGLLADAD
-506 VNINLNG
+506 VNIQLTNKDSYLNG
-513 KDSVWEGNTIID
+513 NIIKTQDGKPDEHIDMHVDGMKLTLSNGGTWNSDKDSFVNDLILDGGIVSMNGSQQNITADNVTGNSGLVHT
-525 WNLKTDGNT
+525 
-534 SFEDIENKLNVDGC
+534 
-548 NISLNDGA
+548 ND
-556 QWNATKVENT
+556 
-566 GTDGKKGQA
+566 
-575 YVGLNNLTLN
+575 LNN
-585 NGIINLDKM
+585 
-594 DGQTLEVENLSGN
+594 
-607 KGTIG
+607 
-612 VDDLAAGQL
+612 QL

-675 GVIGGVFEG
+675 GVIGGAFEG

-931 GSLADTYGQDLGGGW
+931 GSLADTYGQDLGGW

>member
-1 MKKKLLSQAITLG
+1 MADIKINAQEYGVHVTSGGDLNLG
-14 LLVAAPYSVWA
+14 
-25 SDFTDGFHKDVQL
+25 KDKVQI
-38 NVDSS
+38 NVND
-43 KLDCGAVAPGADTV
+43 P
-57 IDKDVEYHFVL
+57 
-68 NQGKFTSNSGVSA
+68 
-81 VHMDQAGKTVTYN
+81 
-94 KNANFYVSTDL
+94 
-105 TGTGN
+105 
-110 NASHTLSVYAGRMN
+110 R
-124 FNGDTSFTNITKGEN
+124 N
-139 GKSAYGVSALG
+139 GKSAYAIHNDSNSSVKITANDVLLSVNSGYATALYNKSGNNVSTSDIRKADVDVNAKNKVTINVAGTESATGIRNLQELSKVDITAPQVSFDVHALNNTATGIKSELKGIVNINNADKIDIQVKADGANGKPDKKKGKANGILTDKDGVVNIQTKEFNLQVDGNALALG
-150 DPKQTE
+150 ID
-156 NPVLNFAG
+156 AD
-164 NSLKID
+164 NSAN
-170 VVTDTARQEKGT
+170 V
-182 YCEAAG
+182 
-188 LSVYNADVVTSDK
+188 
-201 TKTEI
+201 
-206 NVTGTSTSSKAAPV
+206 NVTGDAVNIVAKST
-220 YGILNEG
+220 EG
-227 GNVDL
+227 ATG
-232 KGDTVI
+232 I
-238 NVVTNGY
+238 NVANQGQV
-245 GTNVTEGKDKA
+245 NVKAQDLAIQAEGND
-256 GLAVGVKVIDG
+256 
-267 FYNST
+267 
-272 MGNTSGEAQVT
+272 
-283 MGNAVVNTTNKAK
+283 
-296 GGAAIGFV
+296 
-304 SDNFTDNEN
+304 
-313 KKAEIILN
+313 
-321 GNLDMHVEADIARG
+321 ARG
-335 VVAKKG
+335 VNVSTNGNVVLGTADSNIAIDVTG
-341 KKIILGSENTD
+341 KKNAMGLATFEHGKSVVNGKNFVVNAVGDDSLGVHVQNNGTGEKKAQVDLNAENT
-352 HINITTQNISA
+352 
-363 DNSENI
+363 
-369 NMGIWAAAGGV
+369 V
-380 VDVTS
+380 
-385 KDVVV
+385 
-390 NTHST
+390 
-395 GDAWSYGICAQNAT
+395 
-409 TDAKDNLATV
+409 
-419 NIKADNIYVNSTADK
+419 IKADNALGAYS
-434 EGQASGLV
+434 EGK
-442 TMSQGQM
+442 
-449 NIHGNLEVHADNVVV
+449 
-464 TRGDSVLN
+464 LN
-472 VNTNKE
+472 VNGNIYTEAKNALIVRGFSEVNINTENK
-478 DANNTTKLYG
+478 NNLVQLNG
-488 NINFAYYEG
+488 NINFNVTNDG
-497 TSGTKVDAD
+497 NSGLLADAD
-506 VNINLNG
+506 VNIQLTNKDSYLNG
-513 KDSVWEGNTIID
+513 NIIKTQDGKPDEHIDMHVDGMKLTLSNGGTWNSDKDSFVNDLILDGGIVSMNGSQQNITADNVTGNSGLVHT
-525 WNLKTDGNT
+525 
-534 SFEDIENKLNVDGC
+534 
-548 NISLNDGA
+548 ND
-556 QWNATKVENT
+556 
-566 GTDGKKGQA
+566 
-575 YVGLNNLTLN
+575 LNN
-585 NGIINLDKM
+585 
-594 DGQTLEVENLSGN
+594 
-607 KGTIG
+607 
-612 VDDLAAGQL
+612 QL

-675 GVIGGVFEG
+675 GVIGGAFEG

-692 VGGIQAQNTFNMGVS
+692 VGGSQAQNTFNMGVS

-910 VYAKASYLYDF
+910 VYAKASCLYDF

>member
-1 MKKKLLSQAITLG
+1 MNKKLLTQAITLG
-14 LLVAAPYSVWA
+14 LLVAAPYNVWA
-25 SDFTDGFHKDVQL
+25 ANNYGIKADEVAVNGNELFPNGVISDVKEGIYAKNKVDFTVADIKINAQEYGVHVTSGGDLNLGKDKVQI
-38 NVDSS
+38 NVND
-43 KLDCGAVAPGADTV
+43 P
-57 IDKDVEYHFVL
+57 
-68 NQGKFTSNSGVSA
+68 
-81 VHMDQAGKTVTYN
+81 
-94 KNANFYVSTDL
+94 
-105 TGTGN
+105 
-110 NASHTLSVYAGRMN
+110 R
-124 FNGDTSFTNITKGEN
+124 N
-139 GKSAYGVSALG
+139 GKSAYAIHNDSNSSVKITANDVLLSVNSGYATALYNKSGNNVSTSDIRKADVDVNAKNKVTINVAGTESATGIQNLQELSKVDITAPQVSFDVHALNNTATGIKSELKGIVNINNADKIDIQVKADGANGKPDKKKGKAYGILTDKDGVVNIQTKEFNLQVDGNALALG
-150 DPKQTE
+150 ID
-156 NPVLNFAG
+156 AD
-164 NSLKID
+164 NSAN
-170 VVTDTARQEKGT
+170 V
-182 YCEAAG
+182 
-188 LSVYNADVVTSDK
+188 
-201 TKTEI
+201 
-206 NVTGTSTSSKAAPV
+206 NVTGDAVNIVAKST
-220 YGILNEG
+220 EG
-227 GNVDL
+227 ATG
-232 KGDTVI
+232 I
-238 NVVTNGY
+238 NVANQGQV
-245 GTNVTEGKDKA
+245 NVKAQDLAIQAEGND
-256 GLAVGVKVIDG
+256 
-267 FYNST
+267 
-272 MGNTSGEAQVT
+272 
-283 MGNAVVNTTNKAK
+283 
-296 GGAAIGFV
+296 
-304 SDNFTDNEN
+304 
-313 KKAEIILN
+313 
-321 GNLDMHVEADIARG
+321 ARG
-335 VVAKKG
+335 VNVSTNGNVVLGTADSNIAIDVTG
-341 KKIILGSENTD
+341 KKNAIGLATFEHGKSVVNGKNFVVNAVGDDSLGVHVQNNGTGEKKAQVDLNAENT
-352 HINITTQNISA
+352 
-363 DNSENI
+363 
-369 NMGIWAAAGGV
+369 V
-380 VDVTS
+380 
-385 KDVVV
+385 
-390 NTHST
+390 
-395 GDAWSYGICAQNAT
+395 
-409 TDAKDNLATV
+409 
-419 NIKADNIYVNSTADK
+419 IKADNALGAYS
-434 EGQASGLV
+434 EGK
-442 TMSQGQM
+442 
-449 NIHGNLEVHADNVVV
+449 
-464 TRGDSVLN
+464 LN
-472 VNTNKE
+472 VNGNIYTEAKNALIVRGFSEVNINTENK
-478 DANNTTKLYG
+478 NNLVQLNG
-488 NINFAYYEG
+488 NINFNVTNDG
-497 TSGTKVDAD
+497 NSGLLADAD
-506 VNINLNG
+506 VNIQLTNKDSYLNG
-513 KDSVWEGNTIID
+513 NIIKTQDGKPDEHIDMHVDGMKLTLSNGGTWNSDKDSFVNDLILDGGIVSMNGSQQNITADNVTGNSGLVHT
-525 WNLKTDGNT
+525 
-534 SFEDIENKLNVDGC
+534 
-548 NISLNDGA
+548 ND
-556 QWNATKVENT
+556 
-566 GTDGKKGQA
+566 
-575 YVGLNNLTLN
+575 LNN
-585 NGIINLDKM
+585 
-594 DGQTLEVENLSGN
+594 
-607 KGTIG
+607 
-612 VDDLAAGQL
+612 QL

-675 GVIGGVFEG
+675 GVIGGAFEG

>member
-1 MKKKLLSQAITLG
+1 MADIKINAQEYGVHVTSGGDLNLG
-14 LLVAAPYSVWA
+14 
-25 SDFTDGFHKDVQL
+25 KDKVQI
-38 NVDSS
+38 NVND
-43 KLDCGAVAPGADTV
+43 P
-57 IDKDVEYHFVL
+57 
-68 NQGKFTSNSGVSA
+68 
-81 VHMDQAGKTVTYN
+81 
-94 KNANFYVSTDL
+94 
-105 TGTGN
+105 
-110 NASHTLSVYAGRMN
+110 R
-124 FNGDTSFTNITKGEN
+124 N
-139 GKSAYGVSALG
+139 GKSAYAIHNDSNSSVKITANDVLLSVNSGYATALYNKSGNNVSTSDIRKADVDVNAKNKVTINVAGTESATGIRNLQELSKVDITAPQVSFDVHALNNTATGIKSELKGIVNINNADKIDIQVKADGANGKPDKKKGKANGILTDKDGVVNIQTKEFNLQVDGNALALG
-150 DPKQTE
+150 ID
-156 NPVLNFAG
+156 AD
-164 NSLKID
+164 NSAN
-170 VVTDTARQEKGT
+170 V
-182 YCEAAG
+182 
-188 LSVYNADVVTSDK
+188 
-201 TKTEI
+201 
-206 NVTGTSTSSKAAPV
+206 NVTGDAVNIVAKST
-220 YGILNEG
+220 EG
-227 GNVDL
+227 ATG
-232 KGDTVI
+232 I
-238 NVVTNGY
+238 NVANQGQV
-245 GTNVTEGKDKA
+245 NVKAQDLAIQAEGND
-256 GLAVGVKVIDG
+256 
-267 FYNST
+267 
-272 MGNTSGEAQVT
+272 
-283 MGNAVVNTTNKAK
+283 
-296 GGAAIGFV
+296 
-304 SDNFTDNEN
+304 
-313 KKAEIILN
+313 
-321 GNLDMHVEADIARG
+321 ARG
-335 VVAKKG
+335 VNVSTNGNVVLGTADSNIAIDVTG
-341 KKIILGSENTD
+341 KKNAMGLATFEHGKSVVNGKNFVVNAVGDDSLGVHVQNNGTGEKKAQVDLNAENT
-352 HINITTQNISA
+352 
-363 DNSENI
+363 
-369 NMGIWAAAGGV
+369 V
-380 VDVTS
+380 
-385 KDVVV
+385 
-390 NTHST
+390 
-395 GDAWSYGICAQNAT
+395 
-409 TDAKDNLATV
+409 
-419 NIKADNIYVNSTADK
+419 IKADNALGAYS
-434 EGQASGLV
+434 EGK
-442 TMSQGQM
+442 
-449 NIHGNLEVHADNVVV
+449 
-464 TRGDSVLN
+464 LN
-472 VNTNKE
+472 VNGNIYTEAKNALIVRGFSEVNINTENK
-478 DANNTTKLYG
+478 NNLVQLNG
-488 NINFAYYEG
+488 NINFNVTNDG
-497 TSGTKVDAD
+497 NSGLLADAD
-506 VNINLNG
+506 VNIQLTNKDSYLNG
-513 KDSVWEGNTIID
+513 NIIKTQDGKPDEHIDMHVDGMKLTLSNGGTWNSDKDSFVNDLILDGGIVSMNGSQQNITADNVTGNSGLVHT
-525 WNLKTDGNT
+525 
-534 SFEDIENKLNVDGC
+534 
-548 NISLNDGA
+548 ND
-556 QWNATKVENT
+556 
-566 GTDGKKGQA
+566 
-575 YVGLNNLTLN
+575 LNN
-585 NGIINLDKM
+585 
-594 DGQTLEVENLSGN
+594 
-607 KGTIG
+607 
-612 VDDLAAGQL
+612 QL

-675 GVIGGVFEG
+675 GVIGGAFEG

>member
-1 MKKKLLSQAITLG
+1 MNKKLLTQAITLG
-14 LLVAAPYSVWA
+14 LLVAAPYNVWA
-25 SDFTDGFHKDVQL
+25 ANNYGIKADEVAVNGNELFPNGVISDVKEGIYAKNKVDFTVADIKINAQEYGVHVTSGGDLNLGKDKVQI
-38 NVDSS
+38 NVND
-43 KLDCGAVAPGADTV
+43 P
-57 IDKDVEYHFVL
+57 
-68 NQGKFTSNSGVSA
+68 
-81 VHMDQAGKTVTYN
+81 
-94 KNANFYVSTDL
+94 
-105 TGTGN
+105 
-110 NASHTLSVYAGRMN
+110 R
-124 FNGDTSFTNITKGEN
+124 N
-139 GKSAYGVSALG
+139 GKSAYAIHNDSNSSVKITANDVLLSVNSGYATALYNKSGNNGSNSDIRKADVDVNAKNKVTINVAGTESATGIRNLQELSKVDITAPQVSFDVHALNNTATGIKSELKGIVNINNADKIDIQVKADGANGKPDKKKGKAYGILTDKDGVVNIQTKEFNLQVDGNALALG
-150 DPKQTE
+150 I
-156 NPVLNFAG
+156 NAN
-164 NSLKID
+164 NSAN
-170 VVTDTARQEKGT
+170 V
-182 YCEAAG
+182 
-188 LSVYNADVVTSDK
+188 
-201 TKTEI
+201 
-206 NVTGTSTSSKAAPV
+206 NVTGDAVNIVAKST
-220 YGILNEG
+220 EG
-227 GNVDL
+227 ATG
-232 KGDTVI
+232 I
-238 NVVTNGY
+238 NVANQGQV
-245 GTNVTEGKDKA
+245 NVKAQDLAIQAEGND
-256 GLAVGVKVIDG
+256 
-267 FYNST
+267 
-272 MGNTSGEAQVT
+272 
-283 MGNAVVNTTNKAK
+283 
-296 GGAAIGFV
+296 
-304 SDNFTDNEN
+304 
-313 KKAEIILN
+313 
-321 GNLDMHVEADIARG
+321 ARG
-335 VVAKKG
+335 VNVSTNGNVVLGTADSNIAIDVTG
-341 KKIILGSENTD
+341 KKNAIGLATFEHGKSVVNGKNFVVNAVGDDSLGVHVQNNGTGEKKAQVDLNAENT
-352 HINITTQNISA
+352 
-363 DNSENI
+363 
-369 NMGIWAAAGGV
+369 V
-380 VDVTS
+380 
-385 KDVVV
+385 
-390 NTHST
+390 
-395 GDAWSYGICAQNAT
+395 
-409 TDAKDNLATV
+409 
-419 NIKADNIYVNSTADK
+419 IKADNALGAYS
-434 EGQASGLV
+434 EGK
-442 TMSQGQM
+442 
-449 NIHGNLEVHADNVVV
+449 
-464 TRGDSVLN
+464 LN
-472 VNTNKE
+472 VNGNIYTEAKNALIVRGFSEVNINTENK
-478 DANNTTKLYG
+478 NNLVQLNG
-488 NINFAYYEG
+488 NINFNVTNDG
-497 TSGTKVDAD
+497 NSGLLADAD
-506 VNINLNG
+506 VNIQLTNKDSYLNG
-513 KDSVWEGNTIID
+513 NIIKTQDGNPDEHIDMHVDGMKLTLSNGGTWNSDKDSFVNDLILDGGIVSMNGSQQNITADNVTGNSGLVHT
-525 WNLKTDGNT
+525 
-534 SFEDIENKLNVDGC
+534 
-548 NISLNDGA
+548 ND
-556 QWNATKVENT
+556 
-566 GTDGKKGQA
+566 
-575 YVGLNNLTLN
+575 LNN
-585 NGIINLDKM
+585 
-594 DGQTLEVENLSGN
+594 
-607 KGTIG
+607 
-612 VDDLAAGQL
+612 QL

-675 GVIGGVFEG
+675 GVIGGAFEG

>member
-1 MKKKLLSQAITLG
+1 MNKRLLTQAITLG
-14 LLVAAPYSVWA
+14 LLVAAPYNVWA
-25 SDFTDGFHKDVQL
+25 ANNYGIKADEVAVNGNELFPNGVISDVKEGIYAKNKVDFTVADIKINAQEYGVHVTSGGDLNLGKDKVQI
-38 NVDSS
+38 NVND
-43 KLDCGAVAPGADTV
+43 P
-57 IDKDVEYHFVL
+57 
-68 NQGKFTSNSGVSA
+68 
-81 VHMDQAGKTVTYN
+81 
-94 KNANFYVSTDL
+94 
-105 TGTGN
+105 
-110 NASHTLSVYAGRMN
+110 R
-124 FNGDTSFTNITKGEN
+124 N
-139 GKSAYGVSALG
+139 GKSAYAIYNYSNSSVKITANDVLLSVNSGYATALYNKSGNNGSNSDIRKADVDVNAKNKVTINVAGTEFATGIQNLQELSKVDITAPQVSFDVHAFNNTATGIKSELKGIVNINNADKIDIQVKADGANGKPDKKKGKAYGILTDKDGVVNIQTKEFNLQVDGNALALG
-150 DPKQTE
+150 IDA
-156 NPVLNFAG
+156 N
-164 NSLKID
+164 NSAN
-170 VVTDTARQEKGT
+170 V
-182 YCEAAG
+182 
-188 LSVYNADVVTSDK
+188 
-201 TKTEI
+201 
-206 NVTGTSTSSKAAPV
+206 NVTGDAVNIVAKST
-220 YGILNEG
+220 EG
-227 GNVDL
+227 ATG
-232 KGDTVI
+232 I
-238 NVVTNGY
+238 NVANQGQV
-245 GTNVTEGKDKA
+245 NVKAQDLAIQAEGND
-256 GLAVGVKVIDG
+256 
-267 FYNST
+267 
-272 MGNTSGEAQVT
+272 
-283 MGNAVVNTTNKAK
+283 
-296 GGAAIGFV
+296 
-304 SDNFTDNEN
+304 
-313 KKAEIILN
+313 
-321 GNLDMHVEADIARG
+321 ARG
-335 VVAKKG
+335 VNVSTNGNVVLGTADSNIAIDVTG
-341 KKIILGSENTD
+341 KKNAIGLATFEHGKSVVNGKNFVVNAVGDDSLGVHVQNNGTGEKKAQVDLNAENT
-352 HINITTQNISA
+352 
-363 DNSENI
+363 
-369 NMGIWAAAGGV
+369 V
-380 VDVTS
+380 
-385 KDVVV
+385 
-390 NTHST
+390 
-395 GDAWSYGICAQNAT
+395 
-409 TDAKDNLATV
+409 
-419 NIKADNIYVNSTADK
+419 IKADNALGAYS
-434 EGQASGLV
+434 EGK
-442 TMSQGQM
+442 
-449 NIHGNLEVHADNVVV
+449 
-464 TRGDSVLN
+464 LN
-472 VNTNKE
+472 VNGNIYTEAKNALIVRGFSDVNINTENK
-478 DANNTTKLYG
+478 NNLVQLNG
-488 NINFAYYEG
+488 NINFNVTNDG
-497 TSGTKVDAD
+497 NSGLLADAD
-506 VNINLNG
+506 VNIQLTNKDSYLNG
-513 KDSVWEGNTIID
+513 NIIKTQDGKPDEHIDMHVDGMKLTLSNGGTWNSDKDSFVNDLILDGGIVSMNGSQQNITADNVTGNSGLVHT
-525 WNLKTDGNT
+525 
-534 SFEDIENKLNVDGC
+534 
-548 NISLNDGA
+548 ND
-556 QWNATKVENT
+556 
-566 GTDGKKGQA
+566 
-575 YVGLNNLTLN
+575 LNN
-585 NGIINLDKM
+585 
-594 DGQTLEVENLSGN
+594 
-607 KGTIG
+607 
-612 VDDLAAGQL
+612 QL

-659 GGADNAVLT
+659 GGADNDVLT

-675 GVIGGVFEG
+675 GVIGGAFEG

-727 LGELRDSKGEH
+727 LGELRDSNGEH